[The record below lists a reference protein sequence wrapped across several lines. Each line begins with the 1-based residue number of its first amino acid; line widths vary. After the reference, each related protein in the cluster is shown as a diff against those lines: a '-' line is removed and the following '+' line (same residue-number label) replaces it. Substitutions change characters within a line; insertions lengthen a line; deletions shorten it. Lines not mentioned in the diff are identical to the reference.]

1 MKIIVRYLLRNKKR
15 TSKTILCIAFSV
27 MLMFSLMQMGD
38 VLLKEF
44 HDLALNG
51 LHRDVSITR
60 ITLPE
65 IEKIHKIADRQAAA
79 QMYTIWVGDVDL
91 EQKAKAGRILG
102 LEGDLEYFKDCE
114 MIAGRKPEETGE
126 IIISQSLME
135 SQPDYY
141 KPGNRVELTICD
153 EKNRNHR
160 EAFTVSGVFS
170 NIKDEG
176 DMIFTSLLTAGQ
188 LRKQWGLSEIS
199 DSNAAAVTIH
209 KEEYESDKIADFL
222 YEIREALYPEE
233 SEVSCQEESEE
244 KTYFF
249 KNRVLFNEQKSALYE
264 EEGTFTSVSQTL
276 KLLTVIIA
284 AGMMIYIYG
293 VFHINVFQ
301 KIRYLG
307 IMRCLGGDKKTLA
320 GNIFGESMLISHAGI
335 LLGIL
340 GGNVLNRFV
349 ADKVLNAL
357 MKVDYPV
364 QLRQMWFTYAEVYLA
379 ALLPILMA
387 TLKVWLGAAK
397 ISPVQAMNFEENSK
411 LRKPSHES
419 KQRKQKNIVRY
430 LAGRNIWRNRSQS
443 FTVIAVI
450 SVTLTL
456 LLIIANTFC
465 AVDFTPQKGRQDF
478 CRYELIFDYGT
489 EAYFRDQDVGKFKEL
504 DGVEEVY
511 SQFIA
516 REIKIQ
522 TERDSLLVVYSD
534 SLWKKFLEYNPEL
547 KNLDYENK
555 PVSVAYSS
563 DEFDLEPSVTL
574 AQVNHEEKIQMP
586 VTQKCVGKQSLLG
599 ELTENDDTIK
609 FILNEKMAEK
619 MGIGTGQYSS
629 MSLET
634 NSRFDNARFEEFVK
648 ENLENALIVPLNA
661 ESSDEKQLLAII
673 FLAAYICIAFFVF
686 VFSMIENM
694 VEFNMINRRSE
705 YGIMRALGMN
715 RRLYEKLICLE
726 SISLGFYAVVIAL
739 ILSLL
744 LNCYFTTQIFQN
756 VVISVPAY
764 IVSVVMLMLLIVGK
778 SYMTVHKNMNTSIVA
793 MIQNKE

>member
-1 MKIIVRYLLRNKKR
+1 MKIIIRYLLRNKKR

-60 ITLPE
+60 ITLSE
-65 IEKIHKIADRQAAA
+65 MEKIQKIADKQAAA

-114 MIAGRKPEETGE
+114 MIDGRKPEETGE
-126 IIISQSLME
+126 IILSQSLME
-135 SQPDYY
+135 SKPDYY
-141 KPGNRVELTICD
+141 KPGNRVELSISD
-153 EKNRNHR
+153 EKNGNHK
-160 EAFTVSGVFS
+160 ETFTVCGVFS

-176 DMIFTSLLTAGQ
+176 DMIFTSVVTADQ
-188 LRKQWGLSEIS
+188 LRKQWGLSEAS

-209 KEEYESDKIADFL
+209 KEEYKADKAADFL
-222 YEIREALYPEE
+222 YEIREVLYP
-233 SEVSCQEESEE
+233 EESEE

-249 KNRVLFNEQKSALYE
+249 KDRVLWNEQKSALYE

-357 MKVDYPV
+357 MKVDYSV
-364 QLRQMWFTYAEVYLA
+364 QLRQMWITYAEVYLA

-387 TLKVWLGAAK
+387 TLKVWLGAVK

-411 LRKPSHES
+411 IRKPSHER
-419 KQRKQKNIVRY
+419 KQTKQKNILRY

-450 SVTLTL
+450 GVTLTL
-456 LLIIANTFC
+456 LLIIANTFSV
-465 AVDFTPQKGRQDF
+465 VDFTPQKGRQDF

-489 EAYFRDQDVGKFKEL
+489 EDYFRDQDVEKFKEL

-534 SLWKKFLEYNPEL
+534 SLWEKLLEYNPEL

-563 DEFDLEPSVTL
+563 DEFDLAPSVTL
-574 AQVNHEEKIQMP
+574 GGAGQEEKRQMP
-586 VTQKCVGKQSLLG
+586 VSQKCVGTQSLLG

-609 FILNEKMAEK
+609 LILNEKMAEE

-634 NSRFDNARFEEFVK
+634 NSRFDNAHFEEFVK
-648 ENLENALIVPLNA
+648 ENLKNASIVPLNE
-661 ESSDEKQLLAII
+661 ESSDENQLLAII
-673 FLAAYICIAFFVF
+673 FLASYICIAFFVF
-686 VFSMIENM
+686 VFSMIESM

-726 SISLGFYAVVIAL
+726 SIRLGFYAVVIAV
-739 ILSLL
+739 IVSLFA
-744 LNCYFTTQIFQN
+744 NYYFTSQIFQQAEFS
-756 VVISVPAY
+756 IPAY
-764 IVSVVMLMLLIVGK
+764 IVTVVMLMLLILGK
-778 SYMTVHKNMNTSIVA
+778 SYRTVHKNMNTSIVA
-793 MIQNKE
+793 MIQNRE

>member
-1 MKIIVRYLLRNKKR
+1 MKIIIRYLLRNKKR

-60 ITLPE
+60 ITLSE
-65 IEKIHKIADRQAAA
+65 MEKIQKIADKQTAA

-91 EQKAKAGRILG
+91 EQRAKAGRILG

-114 MIAGRKPEETGE
+114 MIDGRKPKETGE
-126 IIISQSLME
+126 IILSQSLME

-141 KPGNRVELTICD
+141 KPGNRVELSISD
-153 EKNRNHR
+153 EKNRNHK
-160 EAFTVSGVFS
+160 EAFTVCGVFS

-176 DMIFTSLLTAGQ
+176 DMIFTSVVTADQ
-188 LRKQWGLSEIS
+188 LRKQWGLSEVS
-199 DSNAAAVTIH
+199 DSNAAAVTMH
-209 KEEYESDKIADFL
+209 KEEYKADKAADFL
-222 YEIREALYPEE
+222 YEIREVLYP
-233 SEVSCQEESEE
+233 EESEE

-249 KNRVLFNEQKSALYE
+249 KDRVLWNEQKSALYE
-264 EEGTFTSVSQTL
+264 EEGTFKSVSQTL

-357 MKVDYPV
+357 MKVDYSV
-364 QLRQMWFTYAEVYLA
+364 QLRQMWITYAEVYLV

-387 TLKVWLGAAK
+387 TLKVWLGVIK

-411 LRKPSHES
+411 IRKLSHDR
-419 KQRKQKNIVRY
+419 KQKKQKNIVGY

-443 FTVIAVI
+443 ITVIAVI
-450 SVTLTL
+450 GVTLTL
-456 LLIIANTFC
+456 LLIIANTFSV
-465 AVDFTPQKGRQDF
+465 VDFTPQKGRQDF
-478 CRYELIFDYGT
+478 CRYEIIFDYGT
-489 EAYFRDQDVGKFKEL
+489 EDYFRDQDVENFKEL

-516 REIKIQ
+516 REVKLQ
-522 TERDSLLVVYSD
+522 SERDSLLVVYSD
-534 SLWKKFLEYNPEL
+534 SLWKKLLEYNPEL

-563 DEFDLEPSVTL
+563 DEFDLAPSVTL
-574 AQVNHEEKIQMP
+574 GGAGQEEKRQIP
-586 VTQKCVGKQSLLG
+586 VTQKCVGTQSLLG

-609 FILNEKMAEK
+609 FILNEKMAEE

-634 NSRFDNARFEEFVK
+634 NSGFDNAYFEEFVK
-648 ENLENALIVPLNA
+648 ENLKNASIVPLNE
-661 ESSDEKQLLAII
+661 ESSDENQLLAII
-673 FLAAYICIAFFVF
+673 FLASYICIAFFVF
-686 VFSMIENM
+686 VFSMIESM

-726 SISLGFYAVVIAL
+726 SIRLGVYAVVIAV
-739 ILSLL
+739 IVSLFA
-744 LNCYFTTQIFQN
+744 NYYFTSQIFQQAEFS
-756 VVISVPAY
+756 IPAY
-764 IVSVVMLMLLIVGK
+764 IVTVVMLMLLILGK
-778 SYMTVHKNMNTSIVA
+778 SYRTVHKNMNTSIVA
-793 MIQNKE
+793 MIQNRE

>member
-1 MKIIVRYLLRNKKR
+1 MKIIIRYLLRNKKR

-60 ITLPE
+60 ITLSE
-65 IEKIHKIADRQAAA
+65 MEKIQKIADKQAAA

-114 MIAGRKPEETGE
+114 MIDGRKPEETGE
-126 IIISQSLME
+126 IILSQSLME
-135 SQPDYY
+135 SKPDYY
-141 KPGNRVELTICD
+141 KPGNRVELSISD
-153 EKNRNHR
+153 EKNGNHK
-160 EAFTVSGVFS
+160 ETFTVCGVFS

-176 DMIFTSLLTAGQ
+176 DMIFTSVVTADQ
-188 LRKQWGLSEIS
+188 LRKQWGLSEAS

-209 KEEYESDKIADFL
+209 KEEYKADKAADFL
-222 YEIREALYPEE
+222 YEIREVLYP
-233 SEVSCQEESEE
+233 EESEE

-249 KNRVLFNEQKSALYE
+249 KERVLWNEQKSALYE

-357 MKVDYPV
+357 MKVDYSV
-364 QLRQMWFTYAEVYLA
+364 KLRQMWITYAEVYLV

-387 TLKVWLGAAK
+387 TLKVWLGVIK

-411 LRKPSHES
+411 IRKPSHDR
-419 KQRKQKNIVRY
+419 KQKKQKNIVGY

-443 FTVIAVI
+443 ITVIAVI
-450 SVTLTL
+450 GVTLTL
-456 LLIIANTFC
+456 LLIIANTFSV
-465 AVDFTPQKGRQDF
+465 VDFTPQKGRQDF

-489 EAYFRDQDVGKFKEL
+489 EDYFRDQDVEKFKEL

-516 REIKIQ
+516 REIKIK

-534 SLWKKFLEYNPEL
+534 SLWEKLLEYNPEL

-563 DEFDLEPSVTL
+563 DEFDLAPSVTL
-574 AQVNHEEKIQMP
+574 RGAGQEEKRQMP
-586 VTQKCVGKQSLLG
+586 VSQKCVGTQSLLG

-609 FILNEKMAEK
+609 LILNEKMAEE

-634 NSRFDNARFEEFVK
+634 NSRFDNAHFEEFVK
-648 ENLENALIVPLNA
+648 ENLKNASIVPLNE
-661 ESSDEKQLLAII
+661 ESSDENQLLAII
-673 FLAAYICIAFFVF
+673 FLASYICIAFFVF
-686 VFSMIENM
+686 VFSMIESM

-726 SISLGFYAVVIAL
+726 SIRLGFYAVVIAV
-739 ILSLL
+739 IVSLFA
-744 LNCYFTTQIFQN
+744 NYYFTSQIFQQAEFS
-756 VVISVPAY
+756 IPAY
-764 IVSVVMLMLLIVGK
+764 IVTVVMLMSLILGK
-778 SYMTVHKNMNTSIVA
+778 SYRTVHKNMNTSIVA
-793 MIQNKE
+793 MIQNRE

>member
-1 MKIIVRYLLRNKKR
+1 MKIIIRYLLRNKKR
-15 TSKTILCIAFSV
+15 ISKTILCIAFSV

-38 VLLKEF
+38 VLVKEF

-51 LHRDVSITR
+51 LHRDISITR
-60 ITLPE
+60 ITLSE
-65 IEKIHKIADRQAAA
+65 MEKIQKIAEKQTAA

-91 EQKAKAGRILG
+91 EQRAKAGRILG

-126 IIISQSLME
+126 IIVSQSLME

-141 KPGNRVELTICD
+141 KQGNRVELSISD
-153 EKNRNHR
+153 EKNRNHK
-160 EAFTVSGVFS
+160 EAFTVCGVFS

-176 DMIFTSLLTAGQ
+176 DMIFTSVLTADQ
-188 LRKQWGLSEIS
+188 LRKQWGLSEAS
-199 DSNAAAVTIH
+199 DSNAVAVTIH
-209 KEEYESDKIADFL
+209 KEEYKADKIADFL
-222 YEIREALYPEE
+222 YEIREVLYP
-233 SEVSCQEESEE
+233 EESEE

-249 KNRVLFNEQKSALYE
+249 RDRVLWNEQKSALYE

-307 IMRCLGGDKKTLA
+307 IMRCLGGDQKTLA

-335 LLGIL
+335 LFGIL

-357 MKVDYPV
+357 MKVDYSV
-364 QLRQMWFTYAEVYLA
+364 QLRQMWGTYAEVYLV

-387 TLKVWLGAAK
+387 TLKVWLGVIR

-411 LRKPSHES
+411 IRKPSHER
-419 KQRKQKNIVRY
+419 KQTKQKNIVGY

-456 LLIIANTFC
+456 LLIIANTFSV
-465 AVDFTPQKGRQDF
+465 VDFTPQKGRRDF
-478 CRYELIFDYGT
+478 CRYELMFDYGT
-489 EAYFRDQDVGKFKEL
+489 EDYFCDQDVEKFREL

-511 SQFIA
+511 LQFIA
-516 REIKIQ
+516 REVKLQ
-522 TERDSLLVVYSD
+522 SERDSLLVVYSEA
-534 SLWKKFLEYNPEL
+534 LWEKLLEYNPEL
-547 KNLDYENK
+547 KSLDYENK

-563 DEFDLEPSVTL
+563 TEFDLAPSVTL
-574 AQVNHEEKIQMP
+574 EGVNQEEKIQMP
-586 VTQKCVGKQSLLG
+586 VTQTCVGTQSLLG

-609 FILNEKMAEK
+609 LILNEKMAEK
-619 MGIGTGQYSS
+619 TGIGTGQYSS

-634 NSRFDNARFEEFVK
+634 NSRFDNAHFEEFVK
-648 ENLENALIVPLNA
+648 ENLKNALIVPLNE
-661 ESSDEKQLLAII
+661 ESSDENQLLAII
-673 FLAAYICIAFFVF
+673 FLASYICIAFFVF
-686 VFSMIENM
+686 VFSMIESM

-705 YGIMRALGMN
+705 YGVMRALGMN
-715 RRLYEKLICLE
+715 RRLYKKLICLE
-726 SISLGFYAVVIAL
+726 SIRLGFYAVIIAVIV
-739 ILSLL
+739 SLFA
-744 LNCYFTTQIFQN
+744 NYYFTSQIFQQAEFS
-756 VVISVPAY
+756 IPAY
-764 IVSVVMLMLLIVGK
+764 IVTVVMLMLLILGK
-778 SYMTVHKNMNTSIVA
+778 SYRAVHKNMSTSIVA
-793 MIQNKE
+793 MIQNRE

>member
-1 MKIIVRYLLRNKKR
+1 MKIIIRYLLRNKKR
-15 TSKTILCIAFSV
+15 ISKTILCIAFSV

-38 VLLKEF
+38 VLVKEF

-51 LHRDVSITR
+51 LHRDISITR
-60 ITLPE
+60 ITLSE
-65 IEKIHKIADRQAAA
+65 MEKIQKIAEKQTAA

-91 EQKAKAGRILG
+91 EQRAKAGRILG

-126 IIISQSLME
+126 IIVSQSLME

-141 KPGNRVELTICD
+141 KQGNRVELSISD
-153 EKNRNHR
+153 EKNRNHK
-160 EAFTVSGVFS
+160 EAFTVCGVFS

-176 DMIFTSLLTAGQ
+176 DMIFTSVLTADQ
-188 LRKQWGLSEIS
+188 LRKQWGLSEAS
-199 DSNAAAVTIH
+199 DSNAVAVTIH
-209 KEEYESDKIADFL
+209 KEEYKADKIADFL
-222 YEIREALYPEE
+222 YEIREVLYP
-233 SEVSCQEESEE
+233 EESEE

-249 KNRVLFNEQKSALYE
+249 RDRVLWNEQKSALYE

-307 IMRCLGGDKKTLA
+307 IMRCLGGDQKTLA

-335 LLGIL
+335 LFGIL

-357 MKVDYPV
+357 MKVDYSV
-364 QLRQMWFTYAEVYLA
+364 QLRQMWGTYAEVYLV

-387 TLKVWLGAAK
+387 TLKVWLGVIR

-411 LRKPSHES
+411 IRKPSHER
-419 KQRKQKNIVRY
+419 KQTKQKNIVGY

-456 LLIIANTFC
+456 LLIIANTFSV
-465 AVDFTPQKGRQDF
+465 VDFTPQKGRRDF
-478 CRYELIFDYGT
+478 CRYELMFDYGT
-489 EAYFRDQDVGKFKEL
+489 EDYFCDQDVEKFREL

-511 SQFIA
+511 LQFIA
-516 REIKIQ
+516 REVKLQ
-522 TERDSLLVVYSD
+522 SERDSLLVVYSEA
-534 SLWKKFLEYNPEL
+534 LWEKLLEYNPEL
-547 KNLDYENK
+547 KSLDYENK

-563 DEFDLEPSVTL
+563 TEFDLAPSVTL
-574 AQVNHEEKIQMP
+574 EGVNQEEKIQMP
-586 VTQKCVGKQSLLG
+586 VTQMCVGTQSLLG

-609 FILNEKMAEK
+609 FILNEKMAERI
-619 MGIGTGQYSS
+619 GIVTGQYSS

-634 NSRFDNARFEEFVK
+634 NSRFDNAHFEEFVK
-648 ENLENALIVPLNA
+648 ENLKNALIVPLNE
-661 ESSDEKQLLAII
+661 ESSDENQLLAII
-673 FLAAYICIAFFVF
+673 FLASYICIAFFVF
-686 VFSMIENM
+686 VFSMIESM

-705 YGIMRALGMN
+705 YGVMRALGMN
-715 RRLYEKLICLE
+715 RRLYKKLICLE
-726 SISLGFYAVVIAL
+726 SIRLGFYAVIIAVIV
-739 ILSLL
+739 SLFA
-744 LNCYFTTQIFQN
+744 NYYFTSQIFQQAEFS
-756 VVISVPAY
+756 IPAY
-764 IVSVVMLMLLIVGK
+764 IVTVVMLMLLILGK
-778 SYMTVHKNMNTSIVA
+778 SYRAVHKNMSTSIVA
-793 MIQNKE
+793 MIQNRE

>member
-1 MKIIVRYLLRNKKR
+1 
-15 TSKTILCIAFSV
+15 

-38 VLLKEF
+38 VLVKEF

-60 ITLPE
+60 ITLSE
-65 IEKIHKIADRQAAA
+65 MEKIQKIADKQTAA

-91 EQKAKAGRILG
+91 EQRAKAGRILG

-114 MIAGRKPEETGE
+114 MIAGRKPKETGE
-126 IIISQSLME
+126 IILSQSLME

-141 KPGNRVELTICD
+141 KPGNRVELSISD
-153 EKNRNHR
+153 EKNRNHK
-160 EAFTVSGVFS
+160 EAFTVCGVFS

-176 DMIFTSLLTAGQ
+176 DMIFTSVVTADQ
-188 LRKQWGLSEIS
+188 LRKQWGLSETL
-199 DSNAAAVTIH
+199 DSNAAAVTMH
-209 KEEYESDKIADFL
+209 KEEYKADKAADFL
-222 YEIREALYPEE
+222 YEIREVLYP
-233 SEVSCQEESEE
+233 EESEE

-249 KNRVLFNEQKSALYE
+249 KDRVLWNEQKSALYE

-357 MKVDYPV
+357 MKVDYSV
-364 QLRQMWFTYAEVYLA
+364 QLRQMWITYAEVYLV

-387 TLKVWLGAAK
+387 TLKVWLGVIK

-411 LRKPSHES
+411 IRKPSHER
-419 KQRKQKNIVRY
+419 KQTKQKNILRY

-443 FTVIAVI
+443 ITVIAVI
-450 SVTLTL
+450 GVTLTL
-456 LLIIANTFC
+456 LLIIANTFSV
-465 AVDFTPQKGRQDF
+465 VDFTPQKGRQDF
-478 CRYELIFDYGT
+478 CRYEIIFDYGT
-489 EAYFRDQDVGKFKEL
+489 EDYFRDQDVENFKEL

-511 SQFIA
+511 SQSIA
-516 REIKIQ
+516 REIKIK

-534 SLWKKFLEYNPEL
+534 SLWEKLLEYNPEL

-563 DEFDLEPSVTL
+563 DEFDLAPPVTL
-574 AQVNHEEKIQMP
+574 GGAGQEEKRQMP
-586 VTQKCVGKQSLLG
+586 VTQKCVGTQSLLG

-609 FILNEKMAEK
+609 FILNEKMAEE

-634 NSRFDNARFEEFVK
+634 NSGFDNAYFEEFVK
-648 ENLENALIVPLNA
+648 ENLKNASIVPLNE
-661 ESSDEKQLLAII
+661 ESSDENQLLAII
-673 FLAAYICIAFFVF
+673 FLASYICIAFFVF
-686 VFSMIENM
+686 VFSMIESM

-705 YGIMRALGMN
+705 YGVMRALGMN
-715 RRLYEKLICLE
+715 RRLYKKLICLE
-726 SISLGFYAVVIAL
+726 SIRLGFYAVIIAVIV
-739 ILSLL
+739 SLFA
-744 LNCYFTTQIFQN
+744 NYYFTSQIFQQAEFS
-756 VVISVPAY
+756 IPAY
-764 IVSVVMLMLLIVGK
+764 IVTVVMLMLLILGK
-778 SYMTVHKNMNTSIVA
+778 SYRTVHKNMSTSIVI
-793 MIQNKE
+793 MIQNRE

>member
-1 MKIIVRYLLRNKKR
+1 MRNKKR

-51 LHRDVSITR
+51 LHRDISITR
-60 ITLPE
+60 ITLSE
-65 IEKIHKIADRQAAA
+65 IEKIQKIADKQAVA

-114 MIAGRKPEETGE
+114 MIDGRKPEEAGE
-126 IIISQSLME
+126 IIVSQSLME

-141 KPGNRVELTICD
+141 KPGNRVELSICD
-153 EKNRNHR
+153 EKNGNHK
-160 EAFTVSGVFS
+160 ETFTVCGVFS

-176 DMIFTSLLTAGQ
+176 DMIFTSVVTADQ
-188 LRKQWGLSEIS
+188 LRKQWGLSEVS
-199 DSNAAAVTIH
+199 DSNAAAVTMH
-209 KEEYESDKIADFL
+209 KEEYKADKAADFL
-222 YEIREALYPEE
+222 YEIREVLYP
-233 SEVSCQEESEE
+233 EESEE

-249 KNRVLFNEQKSALYE
+249 KDRVLWNEQKSALYE
-264 EEGTFTSVSQTL
+264 EEGTFTSVSRTL

-307 IMRCLGGDKKTLA
+307 IMRCLGGDKKALA

-340 GGNVLNRFV
+340 GGNVLNQFV

-357 MKVDYPV
+357 MKVDYSV
-364 QLRQMWFTYAEVYLA
+364 QLRQMWITYAEVYLV

-387 TLKVWLGAAK
+387 TLKVWLGVIK

-411 LRKPSHES
+411 IRKPSHEK
-419 KQRKQKNIVRY
+419 KQTKQKNIVGY

-443 FTVIAVI
+443 VTVIAVV

-456 LLIIANTFC
+456 LLIIANTFSV
-465 AVDFTPQKGRQDF
+465 VDFTPQKGRRDF

-489 EAYFRDQDVGKFKEL
+489 EDYFRDQDVAGLKEL

-516 REIKIQ
+516 REVKLQ
-522 TERDSLLVVYSD
+522 SERDSLLVVYSD
-534 SLWKKFLEYNPEL
+534 ALWEKLLEYNPEL

-563 DEFDLEPSVTL
+563 DEFDLASSVTL
-574 AQVNHEEKIQMP
+574 EGSGQEEKIQMP
-586 VTQKCVGKQSLLG
+586 VTQKCVGTQSLLG

-609 FILNEKMAEK
+609 VILNEKMAEE

-634 NSRFDNARFEEFVK
+634 NSQFDNEHFEEFIK
-648 ENLENALIVPLNA
+648 ENLKNALIVPLNE
-661 ESSDEKQLLAII
+661 ESSDENQLLAII
-673 FLAAYICIAFFVF
+673 FLASYICIAFFVF
-686 VFSMIENM
+686 VFSMIESM

-726 SISLGFYAVVIAL
+726 SISLGFYAVVIAV
-739 ILSLL
+739 IVSLFA
-744 LNCYFTTQIFQN
+744 NYYFTSQIFQQAEFS
-756 VVISVPAY
+756 IPAY
-764 IVSVVMLMLLIVGK
+764 IVTVVMLMLLILGK
-778 SYMTVHKNMNTSIVA
+778 SYRTVHKNMNTSIVA
-793 MIQNKE
+793 MIQNRE

>member
-1 MKIIVRYLLRNKKR
+1 
-15 TSKTILCIAFSV
+15 

-51 LHRDVSITR
+51 LHRDISITR
-60 ITLPE
+60 ITLSE
-65 IEKIHKIADRQAAA
+65 IEKIQKIADKQAVA

-91 EQKAKAGRILG
+91 EQRAKAGRILG

-114 MIAGRKPEETGE
+114 MIDGRKPEEAGE
-126 IIISQSLME
+126 IIVSQSLME

-141 KPGNRVELTICD
+141 KPGNRVELSICD
-153 EKNRNHR
+153 EKNGNHK
-160 EAFTVSGVFS
+160 EAFTVCGVFS

-176 DMIFTSLLTAGQ
+176 DMIFTSVVTAEQ

-199 DSNAAAVTIH
+199 DSNAVAVTMH
-209 KEEYESDKIADFL
+209 KEEYKADKAADFL
-222 YEIREALYPEE
+222 YEIREVLYPEE
-233 SEVSCQEESEE
+233 SEE
-244 KTYFF
+244 KNYFF
-249 KNRVLFNEQKSALYE
+249 KDRVLWNEQKSALYE
-264 EEGTFTSVSQTL
+264 EEGTFTSVSRTL

-293 VFHINVFQ
+293 VIHINVFQ

-307 IMRCLGGDKKTLA
+307 IMRCLGGDKRTLS

-340 GGNVLNRFV
+340 GGNVLNQFV

-357 MKVDYPV
+357 MKVDYSV
-364 QLRQMWFTYAEVYLA
+364 QLRQMWITYAEVYLV

-387 TLKVWLGAAK
+387 TLKVWLGVIK

-411 LRKPSHES
+411 IRKPSHEK
-419 KQRKQKNIVRY
+419 KQTKQKNIVGY

-443 FTVIAVI
+443 VTVIAVV

-456 LLIIANTFC
+456 LLIIANTFSV
-465 AVDFTPQKGRQDF
+465 VDFTPQKGRRDF

-489 EAYFRDQDVGKFKEL
+489 EDYFRDQDVAGLKEL

-516 REIKIQ
+516 REVKLQ
-522 TERDSLLVVYSD
+522 SERDSLLVVYSD
-534 SLWKKFLEYNPEL
+534 ALWEKLLKYNPEL

-563 DEFDLEPSVTL
+563 DEFDLAPSVTL
-574 AQVNHEEKIQMP
+574 EGSGQEEKIQMP
-586 VTQKCVGKQSLLG
+586 VTQKCVGTQSLLG

-609 FILNEKMAEK
+609 VILNEKMAEE

-634 NSRFDNARFEEFVK
+634 NSQFDNEHFEEFIK
-648 ENLENALIVPLNA
+648 ENLKNALIVPLNE
-661 ESSDEKQLLAII
+661 ESSDENQLLAII
-673 FLAAYICIAFFVF
+673 FLASYICIAFFVF
-686 VFSMIENM
+686 VFSMIESM
-694 VEFNMINRRSE
+694 IEFNMINRRNE

-715 RRLYEKLICLE
+715 RRIYEKLICLE
-726 SISLGFYAVVIAL
+726 SISLGFYAVVIAV
-739 ILSLL
+739 IVSLFA
-744 LNCYFTTQIFQN
+744 NYYFTSQIFQQAEFS
-756 VVISVPAY
+756 IPAY
-764 IVSVVMLMLLIVGK
+764 IVTVVMLMLLILGK
-778 SYMTVHKNMNTSIVA
+778 SYRTVHKNMNTSIVA
-793 MIQNKE
+793 MIQNRE

>member
-1 MKIIVRYLLRNKKR
+1 MKIIIRYLLRNKKR

-38 VLLKEF
+38 VLVKEF

-60 ITLPE
+60 ITLSE
-65 IEKIHKIADRQAAA
+65 MEKIQKIADKQTAA

-91 EQKAKAGRILG
+91 EQRAKAGRILG

-126 IIISQSLME
+126 IILSQSLME

-141 KPGNRVELTICD
+141 KPGNRVELSISD
-153 EKNRNHR
+153 EKNRNHK
-160 EAFTVSGVFS
+160 EAFTVCGVFS

-176 DMIFTSLLTAGQ
+176 DMIFTSVVT
-188 LRKQWGLSEIS
+188 
-199 DSNAAAVTIH
+199 AVTML
-209 KEEYESDKIADFL
+209 KEEYKADKAADFL
-222 YEIREALYPEE
+222 YEIREVLYP
-233 SEVSCQEESEE
+233 EESEE

-249 KNRVLFNEQKSALYE
+249 KDRVLWNEQKSALYE

-357 MKVDYPV
+357 MKVDYSV
-364 QLRQMWFTYAEVYLA
+364 QLRLMWITYAEVYLV

-387 TLKVWLGAAK
+387 TLKVWLGVIK
-397 ISPVQAMNFEENSK
+397 ISPVQAMNSEENSK
-411 LRKPSHES
+411 IRKPSHER
-419 KQRKQKNIVRY
+419 KQTKQKNILRY

-443 FTVIAVI
+443 ITVIAVI
-450 SVTLTL
+450 GVTLTL
-456 LLIIANTFC
+456 LLIIANTFSV
-465 AVDFTPQKGRQDF
+465 VDFTPQKGRQDF
-478 CRYELIFDYGT
+478 CRYEIIFDYGT
-489 EAYFRDQDVGKFKEL
+489 EDYFRDQDVEKFKEL

-511 SQFIA
+511 SQSIA
-516 REIKIQ
+516 REIKIK

-534 SLWKKFLEYNPEL
+534 SLWEKLLEYNPEL

-563 DEFDLEPSVTL
+563 DEFDLAPSVTL
-574 AQVNHEEKIQMP
+574 GGAGQEEKRQMP
-586 VTQKCVGKQSLLG
+586 VTQKCVGTQSLLG

-609 FILNEKMAEK
+609 FILNEKMAEE

-634 NSRFDNARFEEFVK
+634 NSGFDNAYFEEFVK
-648 ENLENALIVPLNA
+648 ENLKNASIVPLNE
-661 ESSDEKQLLAII
+661 ESSDENQLLAII
-673 FLAAYICIAFFVF
+673 FLASYICIAFFVF
-686 VFSMIENM
+686 VFSMIESM

-715 RRLYEKLICLE
+715 RRLYKKLICLE
-726 SISLGFYAVVIAL
+726 SIRLGVYAVVIAV
-739 ILSLL
+739 IVSLFA
-744 LNCYFTTQIFQN
+744 NYYFTSQIFQQAEFS
-756 VVISVPAY
+756 IPAY
-764 IVSVVMLMLLIVGK
+764 IVTVVMLMLLILGK
-778 SYMTVHKNMNTSIVA
+778 SYRTVHKNMNTSIVA
-793 MIQNKE
+793 MIQNRE

>member
-1 MKIIVRYLLRNKKR
+1 MKIIIRYLLRNKKR

-60 ITLPE
+60 ITLSE
-65 IEKIHKIADRQAAA
+65 MEKIQKIADKQAAA

-114 MIAGRKPEETGE
+114 MIDGRKPEETGE
-126 IIISQSLME
+126 IILSQSLME
-135 SQPDYY
+135 SKPDYY
-141 KPGNRVELTICD
+141 KPGNRVELSISD
-153 EKNRNHR
+153 EKNGNHK
-160 EAFTVSGVFS
+160 ETFTVCGVFS

-176 DMIFTSLLTAGQ
+176 DMIFTSVVTADQ
-188 LRKQWGLSEIS
+188 LRKQWGLSEAS
-199 DSNAAAVTIH
+199 DSNAAAVTMH
-209 KEEYESDKIADFL
+209 KEEYKADKAADFL
-222 YEIREALYPEE
+222 YEIREVLYP
-233 SEVSCQEESEE
+233 EESEE

-249 KNRVLFNEQKSALYE
+249 KDRVLWNEQKSALYE

-357 MKVDYPV
+357 MKVDYSV
-364 QLRQMWFTYAEVYLA
+364 KLRQMWITYAEVYLA

-387 TLKVWLGAAK
+387 TLKVWLGVIK

-411 LRKPSHES
+411 IRKPSHDR
-419 KQRKQKNIVRY
+419 KQKKQKNIVGY

-443 FTVIAVI
+443 ITVIAVI
-450 SVTLTL
+450 GVTLTL
-456 LLIIANTFC
+456 LLIIANTFSV
-465 AVDFTPQKGRQDF
+465 VDFTPQKGRQDF

-489 EAYFRDQDVGKFKEL
+489 EDYFRDQDVENFKEL

-516 REIKIQ
+516 REIKIK

-534 SLWKKFLEYNPEL
+534 SLWEKLLEYNPEL

-563 DEFDLEPSVTL
+563 DEFDLAPSVTL
-574 AQVNHEEKIQMP
+574 RGAGQEEKRQMP
-586 VTQKCVGKQSLLG
+586 VSQKCVGTQSLLG

-609 FILNEKMAEK
+609 LILNEKMAEK
-619 MGIGTGQYSS
+619 TGIGTGQYSS

-634 NSRFDNARFEEFVK
+634 NSRFDNAHFEEFVK
-648 ENLENALIVPLNA
+648 ENLKNASIVPLNE
-661 ESSDEKQLLAII
+661 ESSDENQLLAII
-673 FLAAYICIAFFVF
+673 FLASYICIAFFVF
-686 VFSMIENM
+686 VFSMIESM

-726 SISLGFYAVVIAL
+726 SIRLGFYAVVIAV
-739 ILSLL
+739 IVSLFA
-744 LNCYFTTQIFQN
+744 NYYFTSQIFQQAEFS
-756 VVISVPAY
+756 IPAY
-764 IVSVVMLMLLIVGK
+764 IVTVVMLMSLILGK
-778 SYMTVHKNMNTSIVA
+778 SYRTVHKNMNTSIVA
-793 MIQNKE
+793 MIQNRE

>member
-1 MKIIVRYLLRNKKR
+1 MRNKKR

-51 LHRDVSITR
+51 LHRDISITR

-65 IEKIHKIADRQAAA
+65 IEKIQKIADKQAVA

-114 MIAGRKPEETGE
+114 MIDGRKPEEAGE
-126 IIISQSLME
+126 IIVSQSLME

-141 KPGNRVELTICD
+141 KPGNRVELSICD
-153 EKNRNHR
+153 EKNGNHK
-160 EAFTVSGVFS
+160 ETFTVCGVFS

-176 DMIFTSLLTAGQ
+176 DMIFTSVVTADQ
-188 LRKQWGLSEIS
+188 LRKQWGLSEVS
-199 DSNAAAVTIH
+199 DSNAAAVTMH
-209 KEEYESDKIADFL
+209 KEEYKADKAADFL
-222 YEIREALYPEE
+222 YEIREVLYP
-233 SEVSCQEESEE
+233 EESEE

-249 KNRVLFNEQKSALYE
+249 KDRVLWNEQKSALYE
-264 EEGTFTSVSQTL
+264 EEGTFTSVSRTL

-307 IMRCLGGDKKTLA
+307 IMRCLGGDKKALA

-340 GGNVLNRFV
+340 GGNVLNQFV

-357 MKVDYPV
+357 MKVDYSV
-364 QLRQMWFTYAEVYLA
+364 QLRQIWITYAEVYLV

-387 TLKVWLGAAK
+387 TLKVWLGVIK

-411 LRKPSHES
+411 IRKPSHEK
-419 KQRKQKNIVRY
+419 KQTKQKNIVGY

-443 FTVIAVI
+443 VTVIAVV

-456 LLIIANTFC
+456 LLIIANTFSV
-465 AVDFTPQKGRQDF
+465 VDFTPQKGRRDF

-489 EAYFRDQDVGKFKEL
+489 EDYFRDQDVAGLKEL

-516 REIKIQ
+516 REVKLQ
-522 TERDSLLVVYSD
+522 SERDSLLVVYSD
-534 SLWKKFLEYNPEL
+534 ALWEKLLEYNPEL

-563 DEFDLEPSVTL
+563 DEFDLASSVTL
-574 AQVNHEEKIQMP
+574 EGSGQEEKIQMP
-586 VTQKCVGKQSLLG
+586 VTQKCVGTQSLLG

-609 FILNEKMAEK
+609 VILNEKMAEE

-634 NSRFDNARFEEFVK
+634 NSQFDNEHFEEFIK
-648 ENLENALIVPLNA
+648 ENLKNALIVPLNE
-661 ESSDEKQLLAII
+661 ESSDENQLLAII
-673 FLAAYICIAFFVF
+673 FLASYICIAFFVF
-686 VFSMIENM
+686 VFSMIESM

-726 SISLGFYAVVIAL
+726 SISLGFYAVVIAV
-739 ILSLL
+739 IVSLFA
-744 LNCYFTTQIFQN
+744 NYYFTSQIFQQAEFS
-756 VVISVPAY
+756 IPAY
-764 IVSVVMLMLLIVGK
+764 IVTVVMLMLLILGK
-778 SYMTVHKNMNTSIVA
+778 SYRTVHKNMNTSIVA
-793 MIQNKE
+793 MIQNRE

>member
-1 MKIIVRYLLRNKKR
+1 MKIIIRYLLRNKKR

-38 VLLKEF
+38 VLVKEF

-60 ITLPE
+60 ITLSE
-65 IEKIHKIADRQAAA
+65 MEKIQKIAKKQTAA

-91 EQKAKAGRILG
+91 EQRAKAGRILG

-126 IIISQSLME
+126 IIVSQSLME

-141 KPGNRVELTICD
+141 KLGNRVELSISD
-153 EKNRNHR
+153 EKNRNHK
-160 EAFTVSGVFS
+160 EAFTVCGVFS

-176 DMIFTSLLTAGQ
+176 DMIFTSVLTADP
-188 LRKQWGLSEIS
+188 LRKQWGLSEAS
-199 DSNAAAVTIH
+199 DSNAVAVTIH
-209 KEEYESDKIADFL
+209 KEEYKADKIADFL
-222 YEIREALYPEE
+222 YEIREGLYPEE
-233 SEVSCQEESEE
+233 AEE

-249 KNRVLFNEQKSALYE
+249 RDRVLWNEQKSALYE

-307 IMRCLGGDKKTLA
+307 IMRCLGGDQKTLA

-335 LLGIL
+335 LFGIL

-357 MKVDYPV
+357 MKVDYSV
-364 QLRQMWFTYAEVYLA
+364 RLRQMWGTYAEVYLV

-387 TLKVWLGAAK
+387 TLKVWLGVIK

-411 LRKPSHES
+411 IRKPSHER
-419 KQRKQKNIVRY
+419 KQTKQKNIVGY

-456 LLIIANTFC
+456 LLIIANTFSV
-465 AVDFTPQKGRQDF
+465 VDFTPQKGRQDF
-478 CRYELIFDYGT
+478 CRYEIIFDYET
-489 EAYFRDQDVGKFKEL
+489 EDYFRDRDVEKFREL

-516 REIKIQ
+516 REVKLQ
-522 TERDSLLVVYSD
+522 SERDSLLVVYSD
-534 SLWKKFLEYNPEL
+534 SLWEKLLEYNPEL
-547 KNLDYENK
+547 KNQDYENK

-563 DEFDLEPSVTL
+563 DEFDLASSVTL
-574 AQVNHEEKIQMP
+574 EGVNQEEKIQMP
-586 VTQKCVGKQSLLG
+586 VTQTCVGTQSLLG

-609 FILNEKMAEK
+609 FILNEKMAERI
-619 MGIGTGQYSS
+619 GIVTGQYSS

-634 NSRFDNARFEEFVK
+634 NSRFDNAHFEEFVK
-648 ENLENALIVPLNA
+648 ENLKNALIVPLNA
-661 ESSDEKQLLAII
+661 ESSDENQLLAII
-673 FLAAYICIAFFVF
+673 FLASYICIAFFVF
-686 VFSMIENM
+686 VFSMIESM

-705 YGIMRALGMN
+705 YGVMRALGMN
-715 RRLYEKLICLE
+715 RRLYKKLICLE
-726 SISLGFYAVVIAL
+726 SIRLGFYAVIIAVIV
-739 ILSLL
+739 SLFA
-744 LNCYFTTQIFQN
+744 NYYFTSQIFQQAEFS
-756 VVISVPAY
+756 IPAY
-764 IVSVVMLMLLIVGK
+764 IVTVVMLMLLILGK
-778 SYMTVHKNMNTSIVA
+778 SYRAVQKNMNANIVE
-793 MIQNKE
+793 MIQNRE

>member
-1 MKIIVRYLLRNKKR
+1 MKIIIRYLLRNKKR

-51 LHRDVSITR
+51 LHRDISITR
-60 ITLPE
+60 ITLSE
-65 IEKIHKIADRQAAA
+65 IEKIQKIADKQAVA

-91 EQKAKAGRILG
+91 EQRAKAGRILG

-114 MIAGRKPEETGE
+114 MIDGRKPEEAGE
-126 IIISQSLME
+126 IIVSQSLME

-141 KPGNRVELTICD
+141 KPGNRVELSICD
-153 EKNRNHR
+153 EKNGNHK
-160 EAFTVSGVFS
+160 ETFTVCGVFS

-176 DMIFTSLLTAGQ
+176 DMIFTSVVTADQ
-188 LRKQWGLSEIS
+188 LRKQWGLSEVS
-199 DSNAAAVTIH
+199 DSNAAAVTMH
-209 KEEYESDKIADFL
+209 KEEYKADKAADFL
-222 YEIREALYPEE
+222 YEIREVLYP
-233 SEVSCQEESEE
+233 EESEE

-249 KNRVLFNEQKSALYE
+249 KDRVLWNEQKSALYE
-264 EEGTFTSVSQTL
+264 EEGTFTSVSRTL

-307 IMRCLGGDKKTLA
+307 IMRCLGGDKKALA

-340 GGNVLNRFV
+340 GGNVLNQFV

-357 MKVDYPV
+357 MKVDYSV
-364 QLRQMWFTYAEVYLA
+364 QLRQMWITYAEVYLV

-387 TLKVWLGAAK
+387 TLKVWLGVIK

-411 LRKPSHES
+411 IRKSSHEK
-419 KQRKQKNIVRY
+419 KQTKQKNIVGY

-443 FTVIAVI
+443 VTVIAVV

-456 LLIIANTFC
+456 LLIIANTFSV
-465 AVDFTPQKGRQDF
+465 VDFTPQKGRRDF

-489 EAYFRDQDVGKFKEL
+489 EDYFRDQDVAGLKEL

-516 REIKIQ
+516 REVKLQ
-522 TERDSLLVVYSD
+522 SERDSLLVVYSD
-534 SLWKKFLEYNPEL
+534 ALWEKLLEYNPEL

-563 DEFDLEPSVTL
+563 DEFDLASSVTL
-574 AQVNHEEKIQMP
+574 EGSGQEEKIQMP
-586 VTQKCVGKQSLLG
+586 VTQKCVGTQSLLG

-609 FILNEKMAEK
+609 VILNEKMAEE

-634 NSRFDNARFEEFVK
+634 NSQFDNEHFEEFIK
-648 ENLENALIVPLNA
+648 ENLKNALIVPLNE
-661 ESSDEKQLLAII
+661 ESSDENQLLAII
-673 FLAAYICIAFFVF
+673 FLASYICIAFFVF
-686 VFSMIENM
+686 VFSMIESM
-694 VEFNMINRRSE
+694 IEFNMINRRSE

-715 RRLYEKLICLE
+715 RRIYEKLICLE
-726 SISLGFYAVVIAL
+726 SISLGFYAVVIAV
-739 ILSLL
+739 IVSLFA
-744 LNCYFTTQIFQN
+744 NYYFTSQIFQQAEFS
-756 VVISVPAY
+756 IPAY
-764 IVSVVMLMLLIVGK
+764 IVTVVMLMLLILGK
-778 SYMTVHKNMNTSIVA
+778 SYRTVHKNMNTSIVA
-793 MIQNKE
+793 MIQNRE

>member
-1 MKIIVRYLLRNKKR
+1 MKIIIRYLLRNKKR

-51 LHRDVSITR
+51 LHRDISITR
-60 ITLPE
+60 ITLSE
-65 IEKIHKIADRQAAA
+65 IEKIQKIADKQAAA

-91 EQKAKAGRILG
+91 DQKAKAGRILG

-114 MIAGRKPEETGE
+114 MIDGRKPEETGE
-126 IIISQSLME
+126 IIVSQSLME

-141 KPGNRVELTICD
+141 KPGNRVELSISD
-153 EKNRNHR
+153 EKNRNHK
-160 EAFTVSGVFS
+160 EAFAVCGVFS

-176 DMIFTSLLTAGQ
+176 DMIFTSVVTADQ
-188 LRKQWGLSEIS
+188 LRKQWGLSEVS
-199 DSNAAAVTIH
+199 DSNAAAVTMH
-209 KEEYESDKIADFL
+209 KEEYKADKAADFL
-222 YEIREALYPEE
+222 YEIREVLYPEE
-233 SEVSCQEESEE
+233 SEE
-244 KTYFF
+244 KNYFF
-249 KNRVLFNEQKSALYE
+249 KDRVLWNEQKSALYE
-264 EEGTFTSVSQTL
+264 EEGTFTSVSRTL

-293 VFHINVFQ
+293 VIHINVFQ

-307 IMRCLGGDKKTLA
+307 IMRCLGGDKRTLS

-340 GGNVLNRFV
+340 GGNVLNQFV

-357 MKVDYPV
+357 MKVDYSV
-364 QLRQMWFTYAEVYLA
+364 QLRQMWITYAEVYLV

-387 TLKVWLGAAK
+387 TLKVWLGVIK

-411 LRKPSHES
+411 IRKPSHEK
-419 KQRKQKNIVRY
+419 KQTKQKNIVGY

-443 FTVIAVI
+443 VTVIAVV

-456 LLIIANTFC
+456 LLIIANTFSV
-465 AVDFTPQKGRQDF
+465 VDFTPQKGRRDF

-489 EAYFRDQDVGKFKEL
+489 EDYFRDQDVAGLKEL

-516 REIKIQ
+516 REVKLQ
-522 TERDSLLVVYSD
+522 SERDSLLVVYSD
-534 SLWKKFLEYNPEL
+534 ALWEKLLEYNPEL

-563 DEFDLEPSVTL
+563 DEFDLAPSVAL
-574 AQVNHEEKIQMP
+574 EGAVQEEKIQMP
-586 VTQKCVGKQSLLG
+586 VTQKYVGTQSLLG

-609 FILNEKMAEK
+609 VILNEKMAEE

-634 NSRFDNARFEEFVK
+634 NSRFDNAHFEEFVK
-648 ENLENALIVPLNA
+648 ENLKNALIVPLNE
-661 ESSDEKQLLAII
+661 ESSDENQLLAII
-673 FLAAYICIAFFVF
+673 FLASYICIAFFVF
-686 VFSMIENM
+686 VFSMIESM

-726 SISLGFYAVVIAL
+726 SISLGFYAVVIAV
-739 ILSLL
+739 IVSLFA
-744 LNCYFTTQIFQN
+744 NYYFTSQIFQQAEF
-756 VVISVPAY
+756 SVPAY
-764 IVSVVMLMLLIVGK
+764 IVTVVMLMLLILGK
-778 SYMTVHKNMNTSIVA
+778 SYRTVHKNMNTSIVA
-793 MIQNKE
+793 MIQNRE

>member
-1 MKIIVRYLLRNKKR
+1 MKIIIRYLFRNKKR

-38 VLLKEF
+38 ALLKEF
-44 HDLALNG
+44 YNLALNG

-60 ITLPE
+60 ITLSE

-126 IIISQSLME
+126 IIVSQSLME

-141 KPGNRVELTICD
+141 KLGNRVELSIID
-153 EKNRNHR
+153 EKNRNHK
-160 EAFTVSGVFS
+160 EAFTVCGVFS

-176 DMIFTSLLTAGQ
+176 DMIFTSVLTADQ
-188 LRKQWGLSEIS
+188 LRKQWGFSEAS

-209 KEEYESDKIADFL
+209 KEEYKADKIADFL
-222 YEIREALYPEE
+222 YEIQEILYP
-233 SEVSCQEESEE
+233 EESEE

-249 KNRVLFNEQKSALYE
+249 RDRVLWNEQKSALYE

-284 AGMMIYIYG
+284 AGMMIYVYG

-349 ADKVLNAL
+349 ADKVVNAL
-357 MKVDYPV
+357 MKVDYSV
-364 QLRQMWFTYAEVYLA
+364 RLRQMWGTYAEVYLV

-387 TLKVWLGAAK
+387 TLKVWLGVIK

-411 LRKPSHES
+411 IRKPSHER
-419 KQRKQKNIVRY
+419 KQTKQKNIVGY

-456 LLIIANTFC
+456 LLIIANTFSV
-465 AVDFTPQKGRQDF
+465 VDFTPQKGRQDF
-478 CRYELIFDYGT
+478 CRYEIIFDYET
-489 EAYFRDQDVGKFKEL
+489 EDYFRDRDVEKFREL

-516 REIKIQ
+516 REVKLQ
-522 TERDSLLVVYSD
+522 SERDSLLVVYSD
-534 SLWKKFLEYNPEL
+534 SLWEKLLEYNPEL
-547 KNLDYENK
+547 KNQDYENK

-563 DEFDLEPSVTL
+563 DEFDLASSVTL
-574 AQVNHEEKIQMP
+574 EGVNQEEKIQMP
-586 VTQKCVGKQSLLG
+586 VTQTCVGTQSLLG

-609 FILNEKMAEK
+609 FILNEKMAERI
-619 MGIGTGQYSS
+619 GIVTGQYSS

-634 NSRFDNARFEEFVK
+634 NSRFDNAHFEEFVK
-648 ENLENALIVPLNA
+648 ENLKNALIVPLNA
-661 ESSDEKQLLAII
+661 ESSDENQLLAII
-673 FLAAYICIAFFVF
+673 FLASYICIAFFVF
-686 VFSMIENM
+686 VFSIIESM

-705 YGIMRALGMN
+705 YGVMRALGMN
-715 RRLYEKLICLE
+715 RRLYKKLICLE
-726 SISLGFYAVVIAL
+726 SIRLGFYAVIIAVIV
-739 ILSLL
+739 SLFA
-744 LNCYFTTQIFQN
+744 NYYFTSQIFQQAEFS
-756 VVISVPAY
+756 IPAY
-764 IVSVVMLMLLIVGK
+764 IVTVVMLMLLILGK
-778 SYMTVHKNMNTSIVA
+778 SYRAVQKNMNANIVE
-793 MIQNKE
+793 MIQNRE

>member
-1 MKIIVRYLLRNKKR
+1 
-15 TSKTILCIAFSV
+15 

-38 VLLKEF
+38 VLVKEF

-60 ITLPE
+60 ITLSE
-65 IEKIHKIADRQAAA
+65 MEKIQKIAKKQTAA

-91 EQKAKAGRILG
+91 EQRAKAGRILG

-126 IIISQSLME
+126 IIVSQSLME

-141 KPGNRVELTICD
+141 KLGNRVELSISD
-153 EKNRNHR
+153 EKNRNHK
-160 EAFTVSGVFS
+160 EAFTVCGVFS

-176 DMIFTSLLTAGQ
+176 DMIFTSVLTADQ
-188 LRKQWGLSEIS
+188 LRKQWGLSEAS
-199 DSNAAAVTIH
+199 DSNAVAVTIH
-209 KEEYESDKIADFL
+209 KEEYKADKIADFL
-222 YEIREALYPEE
+222 YEIREVLYP
-233 SEVSCQEESEE
+233 EESEE

-249 KNRVLFNEQKSALYE
+249 RDRVLWNEQKSALYE

-293 VFHINVFQ
+293 VFHINVFH

-307 IMRCLGGDKKTLA
+307 IMRCLGGDQKTLA

-335 LLGIL
+335 LFGIL

-357 MKVDYPV
+357 MKVDYSV
-364 QLRQMWFTYAEVYLA
+364 RLRQMWGTYAEVYLV

-387 TLKVWLGAAK
+387 TLKVWLGVIK

-411 LRKPSHES
+411 IRKPSHER
-419 KQRKQKNIVRY
+419 KQTKQKNIVGY

-456 LLIIANTFC
+456 LLIIANTFSV
-465 AVDFTPQKGRQDF
+465 VDFTPQKGRQDF
-478 CRYELIFDYGT
+478 CRYEIIFDYET
-489 EAYFRDQDVGKFKEL
+489 EDYFRDRDVEKFREL

-516 REIKIQ
+516 REVKLQ
-522 TERDSLLVVYSD
+522 SERDSLLVVYSD
-534 SLWKKFLEYNPEL
+534 SLWEKLLEYNPEL
-547 KNLDYENK
+547 KNQDYENK

-563 DEFDLEPSVTL
+563 DEFDLASSVTL
-574 AQVNHEEKIQMP
+574 EGVNQEEKIQMP
-586 VTQKCVGKQSLLG
+586 VTQTCVGTQSLLG

-609 FILNEKMAEK
+609 FILNEKMAERI
-619 MGIGTGQYSS
+619 GIVTGQYSS

-634 NSRFDNARFEEFVK
+634 NSRFDNAHFEEFVK
-648 ENLENALIVPLNA
+648 ENLKNALIVPLNA
-661 ESSDEKQLLAII
+661 ESSDENQLLAII
-673 FLAAYICIAFFVF
+673 FLASYICIAFFVF
-686 VFSMIENM
+686 VFSMIESM

-705 YGIMRALGMN
+705 YGVMRALGMN
-715 RRLYEKLICLE
+715 RRLYKKLICLE
-726 SISLGFYAVVIAL
+726 SIRLGFYAVIIAVIV
-739 ILSLL
+739 SLFA
-744 LNCYFTTQIFQN
+744 NYYFTSQIFQQAEFS
-756 VVISVPAY
+756 IPAY
-764 IVSVVMLMLLIVGK
+764 IVTVVMLMLLILGK
-778 SYMTVHKNMNTSIVA
+778 SYRAVQKNMNANIVE
-793 MIQNKE
+793 MIQNRE

>member
-1 MKIIVRYLLRNKKR
+1 MKIIIRYLLRNKKR

-38 VLLKEF
+38 VLVKEF

-60 ITLPE
+60 ITLSE
-65 IEKIHKIADRQAAA
+65 MEKIQKIAKKQTAA

-91 EQKAKAGRILG
+91 EQRAKAGRILG

-126 IIISQSLME
+126 IIVSQSLME

-141 KPGNRVELTICD
+141 KLGNRVELSISD
-153 EKNRNHR
+153 EKNRNHK
-160 EAFTVSGVFS
+160 EAFTVCGVFS

-176 DMIFTSLLTAGQ
+176 DMIFTSVLTADQ
-188 LRKQWGLSEIS
+188 LRKQWGLSEAS
-199 DSNAAAVTIH
+199 DSNAVAVTIH
-209 KEEYESDKIADFL
+209 KEEYKADKIADFL
-222 YEIREALYPEE
+222 YEIREVLYP
-233 SEVSCQEESEE
+233 EESEE

-249 KNRVLFNEQKSALYE
+249 RDRVLWNEQKSALYE

-307 IMRCLGGDKKTLA
+307 IMRCLGGDQKTLA

-335 LLGIL
+335 LFGIL

-357 MKVDYPV
+357 MNVDYSV
-364 QLRQMWFTYAEVYLA
+364 RLRQMWGTYAEVYLV

-387 TLKVWLGAAK
+387 TLKVWLGVIK

-411 LRKPSHES
+411 IRKPSHER
-419 KQRKQKNIVRY
+419 KQTKQKNIVGY

-456 LLIIANTFC
+456 LLIIANTFSV
-465 AVDFTPQKGRQDF
+465 VDFTPQKGRQDF
-478 CRYELIFDYGT
+478 CRYEIIFDYET
-489 EAYFRDQDVGKFKEL
+489 EDYFRDRDVEKFREL

-516 REIKIQ
+516 REVKLQ
-522 TERDSLLVVYSD
+522 SERDSLLVVYSD
-534 SLWKKFLEYNPEL
+534 SLWEKLLEYNPEL
-547 KNLDYENK
+547 KNQDYENK

-563 DEFDLEPSVTL
+563 DEFDLASSVTL
-574 AQVNHEEKIQMP
+574 EGVNQEEKIQMP
-586 VTQKCVGKQSLLG
+586 VTQTCVGTQSLLG

-609 FILNEKMAEK
+609 FILNEKMAERI
-619 MGIGTGQYSS
+619 GIVTGQYSS

-634 NSRFDNARFEEFVK
+634 NSRFDNAHFEEFVK
-648 ENLENALIVPLNA
+648 ENLKNALIVPLNA
-661 ESSDEKQLLAII
+661 ESSDENQLLAII
-673 FLAAYICIAFFVF
+673 FLASYICIAFFVF
-686 VFSMIENM
+686 VFSMIESM

-705 YGIMRALGMN
+705 YGVMRALGMN
-715 RRLYEKLICLE
+715 RRLYKKLICLE
-726 SISLGFYAVVIAL
+726 SIRLGFYAVIIAVIV
-739 ILSLL
+739 SLFA
-744 LNCYFTTQIFQN
+744 NYYFTSQIFQQAEFS
-756 VVISVPAY
+756 IPAY
-764 IVSVVMLMLLIVGK
+764 IVTVVMLMLLILGK
-778 SYMTVHKNMNTSIVA
+778 SYRAVQKNMNANIVE
-793 MIQNKE
+793 MIQNRE

>member
-1 MKIIVRYLLRNKKR
+1 
-15 TSKTILCIAFSV
+15 

-38 VLLKEF
+38 ALLKEF
-44 HDLALNG
+44 YNLALNG

-60 ITLPE
+60 ITLSE

-126 IIISQSLME
+126 IIVSQSLME

-141 KPGNRVELTICD
+141 KLGNRVELSIID
-153 EKNRNHR
+153 EKNRNHK
-160 EAFTVSGVFS
+160 EAFTVCGVFS

-176 DMIFTSLLTAGQ
+176 DMIFTSVLTADQ
-188 LRKQWGLSEIS
+188 LRKQWGFSEAS

-209 KEEYESDKIADFL
+209 KEEYKADKIADFL
-222 YEIREALYPEE
+222 YEIQEILYP
-233 SEVSCQEESEE
+233 EESEE

-249 KNRVLFNEQKSALYE
+249 RDRVLWNEQKSALYE

-284 AGMMIYIYG
+284 AGMMIYVYG

-349 ADKVLNAL
+349 ADKVVNAL
-357 MKVDYPV
+357 MKVDYSV
-364 QLRQMWFTYAEVYLA
+364 RLRQMWGTYAEVYLV

-387 TLKVWLGAAK
+387 TLKVWLGVIK

-411 LRKPSHES
+411 IRKPSHER
-419 KQRKQKNIVRY
+419 KQTKQKNIVGY

-456 LLIIANTFC
+456 LLIIANTFSV
-465 AVDFTPQKGRQDF
+465 VDFTPQKGRQDF
-478 CRYELIFDYGT
+478 CRYEIIFDYET
-489 EAYFRDQDVGKFKEL
+489 EDYFRDRDVEKFREL

-516 REIKIQ
+516 REVKLQ
-522 TERDSLLVVYSD
+522 SERDSLLVVYSD
-534 SLWKKFLEYNPEL
+534 SLWEKLLEYNPEL
-547 KNLDYENK
+547 KNQDYENK

-563 DEFDLEPSVTL
+563 DEFDLASSVTL
-574 AQVNHEEKIQMP
+574 EGVNQEEKIQMP
-586 VTQKCVGKQSLLG
+586 VTQTCVGTQSLLG

-609 FILNEKMAEK
+609 FILNEKMAERI
-619 MGIGTGQYSS
+619 GIVTGQYSS

-634 NSRFDNARFEEFVK
+634 NSRFDNAHFEEFVK
-648 ENLENALIVPLNA
+648 ENLKNALIVPLNA
-661 ESSDEKQLLAII
+661 ESSDENQLLAII
-673 FLAAYICIAFFVF
+673 FLASYICIAFFVF
-686 VFSMIENM
+686 VFSMIESM

-705 YGIMRALGMN
+705 YGVMRALGMN
-715 RRLYEKLICLE
+715 RRLYKKLICLE
-726 SISLGFYAVVIAL
+726 SIRLGFYAVIIAVIV
-739 ILSLL
+739 SLFA
-744 LNCYFTTQIFQN
+744 NYYFTSQIFQQAEFS
-756 VVISVPAY
+756 IPAY
-764 IVSVVMLMLLIVGK
+764 IVTVVMLMLLILGK
-778 SYMTVHKNMNTSIVA
+778 SYRAVQKNMNANIVE
-793 MIQNKE
+793 MIQNRE

>member
-1 MKIIVRYLLRNKKR
+1 
-15 TSKTILCIAFSV
+15 

-60 ITLPE
+60 ITLSE
-65 IEKIHKIADRQAAA
+65 MEKIQKIADKQAAA

-114 MIAGRKPEETGE
+114 MIDGRKPEETGE
-126 IIISQSLME
+126 IILSQSLME
-135 SQPDYY
+135 SKPDYY
-141 KPGNRVELTICD
+141 KPGNRVELSISD
-153 EKNRNHR
+153 EKNGNHK
-160 EAFTVSGVFS
+160 ETFTVCGVFS

-176 DMIFTSLLTAGQ
+176 DMIFTSVVTADQ
-188 LRKQWGLSEIS
+188 LRKQWGLSEAS
-199 DSNAAAVTIH
+199 DSNAAAVTMH
-209 KEEYESDKIADFL
+209 KEEYKADKAADFL
-222 YEIREALYPEE
+222 YEIREVLYP
-233 SEVSCQEESEE
+233 EESEE

-249 KNRVLFNEQKSALYE
+249 KDRVLWNEQKSALYE

-357 MKVDYPV
+357 MKVDYSV
-364 QLRQMWFTYAEVYLA
+364 KLRQMWITYAEVYLV

-387 TLKVWLGAAK
+387 TLKVWLGVIK

-411 LRKPSHES
+411 IRKPSHDR
-419 KQRKQKNIVRY
+419 KQKKQKNIVGY

-443 FTVIAVI
+443 ITVIAVI
-450 SVTLTL
+450 GVTLTL
-456 LLIIANTFC
+456 LLIIANTFSV
-465 AVDFTPQKGRQDF
+465 VDFTPQKGRQDF

-489 EAYFRDQDVGKFKEL
+489 EDYFRDQDVENFKEL

-516 REIKIQ
+516 REIKIK

-534 SLWKKFLEYNPEL
+534 SLWEKLLEYNPEL

-563 DEFDLEPSVTL
+563 DEFDLAPSVTL
-574 AQVNHEEKIQMP
+574 RGAGQEEKRQMP
-586 VTQKCVGKQSLLG
+586 VSQKCVGTQSLLG

-609 FILNEKMAEK
+609 LILNEKMAEK
-619 MGIGTGQYSS
+619 TGIGTGQYSS

-634 NSRFDNARFEEFVK
+634 NSRFDNAHFEEFVK
-648 ENLENALIVPLNA
+648 ENLKNASIVPLNE
-661 ESSDEKQLLAII
+661 ESSDENQLLAII
-673 FLAAYICIAFFVF
+673 FLASYICIAFFVF
-686 VFSMIENM
+686 VFSMIESM

-726 SISLGFYAVVIAL
+726 SIRLGFYAVVIAV
-739 ILSLL
+739 IVSLFA
-744 LNCYFTTQIFQN
+744 NYYFASQIFQQAEFS
-756 VVISVPAY
+756 IPAY
-764 IVSVVMLMLLIVGK
+764 IVTVVMLMSLILGK
-778 SYMTVHKNMNTSIVA
+778 SYRTVHKNMNTSIVA
-793 MIQNKE
+793 MIQNRE

>member
-1 MKIIVRYLLRNKKR
+1 MKIIIRYLLRNKKR

-38 VLLKEF
+38 VLVKEF

-60 ITLPE
+60 ITLSE
-65 IEKIHKIADRQAAA
+65 MEKIQKIAKKQTAA

-91 EQKAKAGRILG
+91 EQRAKAGRILG

-126 IIISQSLME
+126 IIVSQSLME

-141 KPGNRVELTICD
+141 KLGNRVELSISD
-153 EKNRNHR
+153 EKNRNHK
-160 EAFTVSGVFS
+160 EAFTVCGVFS

-176 DMIFTSLLTAGQ
+176 DMIFTSVLTADQ
-188 LRKQWGLSEIS
+188 LRKQWGLSEAS
-199 DSNAAAVTIH
+199 DSNAVAVTIH
-209 KEEYESDKIADFL
+209 KEEYKADKIADFL
-222 YEIREALYPEE
+222 YEIREVLYP
-233 SEVSCQEESEE
+233 EESEE

-249 KNRVLFNEQKSALYE
+249 RDRVLWNEQKSALYE

-307 IMRCLGGDKKTLA
+307 IMRCLGGDQKTLA

-335 LLGIL
+335 LFGIL

-357 MKVDYPV
+357 MKVDYSV
-364 QLRQMWFTYAEVYLA
+364 RLRQMWGTYAEVYLV

-387 TLKVWLGAAK
+387 TLKVWLGVIK

-411 LRKPSHES
+411 IRKPSHER
-419 KQRKQKNIVRY
+419 KQTKQKNIVGY

-456 LLIIANTFC
+456 LLIIANTFSV
-465 AVDFTPQKGRQDF
+465 VDFTPQKGRQDF
-478 CRYELIFDYGT
+478 CRYEIIFDYET
-489 EAYFRDQDVGKFKEL
+489 EDYFRDRDVEKFREL

-516 REIKIQ
+516 REVKLQ
-522 TERDSLLVVYSD
+522 SERDSLLVVYSD
-534 SLWKKFLEYNPEL
+534 SLWEKLLEYNPEL
-547 KNLDYENK
+547 KNQDYENK

-563 DEFDLEPSVTL
+563 DEFDLASSVTL
-574 AQVNHEEKIQMP
+574 EGVNQEEKIQMP
-586 VTQKCVGKQSLLG
+586 VTQTCVGTQSLLG

-609 FILNEKMAEK
+609 FILNEKMAERI
-619 MGIGTGQYSS
+619 GIVTGQYSS

-634 NSRFDNARFEEFVK
+634 NSRFDNAHFEEFVK
-648 ENLENALIVPLNA
+648 ENLKNALIVPLNA
-661 ESSDEKQLLAII
+661 ESSDENQLLAII
-673 FLAAYICIAFFVF
+673 FLASYICIAFFVF
-686 VFSMIENM
+686 VFSMIESM

-705 YGIMRALGMN
+705 YGVMRALGMN
-715 RRLYEKLICLE
+715 RRLYKKLICQE
-726 SISLGFYAVVIAL
+726 SIRLGFYAVIIAVIV
-739 ILSLL
+739 SLFA
-744 LNCYFTTQIFQN
+744 NYYFTSQIFRQAEFS
-756 VVISVPAY
+756 IPAY
-764 IVSVVMLMLLIVGK
+764 IVTVVMLMLLILGK
-778 SYMTVHKNMNTSIVA
+778 SYRAVQKNMNANIVE
-793 MIQNKE
+793 MIQNRE

>member
-1 MKIIVRYLLRNKKR
+1 MKIIIRYLFRNKKR

-38 VLLKEF
+38 ALLKEF
-44 HDLALNG
+44 YNLALNG

-60 ITLPE
+60 ITLSE
-65 IEKIHKIADRQAAA
+65 IEKIQKIADRQAAA

-91 EQKAKAGRILG
+91 EQRAKAGRILG

-126 IIISQSLME
+126 IIVSQSLME
-135 SQPDYY
+135 SQPEYY
-141 KPGNRVELTICD
+141 KPGNRVELSIID
-153 EKNRNHR
+153 EKNRNHK
-160 EAFTVSGVFS
+160 EAFTVCGVFS

-176 DMIFTSLLTAGQ
+176 DMIFTSVLTADQ
-188 LRKQWGLSEIS
+188 LRKQWGLSEVS
-199 DSNAAAVTIH
+199 GSNAAAVTIH
-209 KEEYESDKIADFL
+209 KEEYKADKIADFL
-222 YEIREALYPEE
+222 YEIQEILYP
-233 SEVSCQEESEE
+233 EESEE

-249 KNRVLFNEQKSALYE
+249 RDRVLWNEQKSALYE

-284 AGMMIYIYG
+284 AGMMIYVYG

-357 MKVDYPV
+357 MKVDYSV
-364 QLRQMWFTYAEVYLA
+364 HLRQMWVTYAEVYLVTI
-379 ALLPILMA
+379 LPILMA
-387 TLKVWLGAAK
+387 TLKVWLGVIK
-397 ISPVQAMNFEENSK
+397 ISPVQALNFEENSK
-411 LRKPSHES
+411 FRKPSHER
-419 KQRKQKNIVRY
+419 KQTKQKNILRY

-456 LLIIANTFC
+456 LLIIANTFSV
-465 AVDFTPQKGRQDF
+465 VDFTPQKGRQDF
-478 CRYELIFDYGT
+478 CRYELMFDYGT
-489 EAYFRDQDVGKFKEL
+489 EDYFCDQDVENFKEL

-516 REIKIQ
+516 REVKLQ
-522 TERDSLLVVYSD
+522 SERDSLLVVYSD
-534 SLWKKFLEYNPEL
+534 SLWEKLLEYNPEL

-563 DEFDLEPSVTL
+563 TEFDLAPSVTL
-574 AQVNHEEKIQMP
+574 EGVNQEEKIQMP
-586 VTQKCVGKQSLLG
+586 VTQTCVGTQSLLG

-609 FILNEKMAEK
+609 VILNEKMAEET
-619 MGIGTGQYSS
+619 GIGTGQYSS

-634 NSRFDNARFEEFVK
+634 NSRFDNAHFEEVVK
-648 ENLENALIVPLNA
+648 ENLKNASIVPLNE
-661 ESSDEKQLLAII
+661 ESSDENQLLAII
-673 FLAAYICIAFFVF
+673 FLASYICIAFFVF
-686 VFSMIENM
+686 VFSMIESM

-726 SISLGFYAVVIAL
+726 SISLGFYAVIIAVIVSFFA
-739 ILSLL
+739 
-744 LNCYFTTQIFQN
+744 NYYFTSQIFQQAEFS
-756 VVISVPAY
+756 IPAY
-764 IVSVVMLMLLIVGK
+764 IVTVVMLMSLILGK
-778 SYMTVHKNMNTSIVA
+778 SYRTVHKNMNTSIVA
-793 MIQNKE
+793 MIQNRE

>member
-1 MKIIVRYLLRNKKR
+1 MKIIIRYLLRNKKR

-38 VLLKEF
+38 VLVKEF

-51 LHRDVSITR
+51 LHRDVSITW

-91 EQKAKAGRILG
+91 EQRAKAGRILG

-114 MIAGRKPEETGE
+114 MIAGRKPKETGE
-126 IIISQSLME
+126 IIVSQSLME

-141 KPGNRVELTICD
+141 KLGNRVELSISD
-153 EKNRNHR
+153 EKNRNHK
-160 EAFTVSGVFS
+160 EAFTVCGVFS

-176 DMIFTSLLTAGQ
+176 DMIFTSVLTADQ
-188 LRKQWGLSEIS
+188 LRKQWGLSEVS
-199 DSNAAAVTIH
+199 GSNAAAVTIH
-209 KEEYESDKIADFL
+209 KEEYKADKIADFL
-222 YEIREALYPEE
+222 YEIREILYP
-233 SEVSCQEESEE
+233 EESEE

-249 KNRVLFNEQKSALYE
+249 KERVLWNEQKSALYE

-357 MKVDYPV
+357 MKVDYSV
-364 QLRQMWFTYAEVYLA
+364 QLRQMWGTYAEVYLV

-387 TLKVWLGAAK
+387 TLKVWLGVIK

-411 LRKPSHES
+411 IRKPSPER
-419 KQRKQKNIVRY
+419 KQTKQKNILRY

-456 LLIIANTFC
+456 LLIIANTFSV
-465 AVDFTPQKGRQDF
+465 VDFTPQKERRDF
-478 CRYELIFDYGT
+478 CRYELMFDYGT
-489 EAYFRDQDVGKFKEL
+489 EDYFRDQDVAGLKEL

-511 SQFIA
+511 LQFIA
-516 REIKIQ
+516 REVKLQ
-522 TERDSLLVVYSD
+522 SERDSLLVVYSD
-534 SLWKKFLEYNPEL
+534 SLWEKLLEYNPEL

-563 DEFDLEPSVTL
+563 DEFDLAPSVAL
-574 AQVNHEEKIQMP
+574 EGSGQEEKIQMP
-586 VTQKCVGKQSLLG
+586 VTQTCVGTQSLLG

-609 FILNEKMAEK
+609 FILNEKMAEE

-634 NSRFDNARFEEFVK
+634 NSRFDNAHLEEFIK
-648 ENLENALIVPLNA
+648 ENLKNALIVPLNA
-661 ESSDEKQLLAII
+661 ESSDENQLMAII
-673 FLAAYICIAFFVF
+673 FLASYICIAFFVF
-686 VFSMIENM
+686 VFSMIESM

-705 YGIMRALGMN
+705 YGVMRALGMN
-715 RRLYEKLICLE
+715 RRLYKKLICLE
-726 SISLGFYAVVIAL
+726 SIRLGFYAVIIAVIV
-739 ILSLL
+739 SLFA
-744 LNCYFTTQIFQN
+744 NYYFTSQIFQQAEFS
-756 VVISVPAY
+756 IPAY
-764 IVSVVMLMLLIVGK
+764 IVTVVMLMLLILGK
-778 SYMTVHKNMNTSIVA
+778 SYRTVHKNMSTSIVA
-793 MIQNKE
+793 MIQNRE

>member
-1 MKIIVRYLLRNKKR
+1 MKIIIRYLLRNKKR

-38 VLLKEF
+38 VLVKEF

-60 ITLPE
+60 ITLSE
-65 IEKIHKIADRQAAA
+65 MEKIQKIAKKQTAA

-91 EQKAKAGRILG
+91 EQRAKAGRILG

-126 IIISQSLME
+126 IIVSQSLME

-141 KPGNRVELTICD
+141 KLGNRVELSISD
-153 EKNRNHR
+153 EKNRNHK
-160 EAFTVSGVFS
+160 EAFTVCGVFS
-170 NIKDEG
+170 NINDEG
-176 DMIFTSLLTAGQ
+176 DMIFTSVLTADQ
-188 LRKQWGLSEIS
+188 LRKQWGLSEAS
-199 DSNAAAVTIH
+199 DSNAVAVTIH
-209 KEEYESDKIADFL
+209 KEEYKADKIADFL
-222 YEIREALYPEE
+222 YEIREVLYP
-233 SEVSCQEESEE
+233 EESEE

-249 KNRVLFNEQKSALYE
+249 RDRVLWNEQKSALYE

-307 IMRCLGGDKKTLA
+307 IMRCLGGDQKTLA

-335 LLGIL
+335 LFGIL

-357 MKVDYPV
+357 MKVDYSV
-364 QLRQMWFTYAEVYLA
+364 RLRQMWGTYAEVYLV

-387 TLKVWLGAAK
+387 TLKVWLGVIK

-411 LRKPSHES
+411 IRKPSHER
-419 KQRKQKNIVRY
+419 KQTKQKNIVGY

-456 LLIIANTFC
+456 LLIIANTFSV
-465 AVDFTPQKGRQDF
+465 VDFTPQKGRQDF
-478 CRYELIFDYGT
+478 CRYEIIFDYET
-489 EAYFRDQDVGKFKEL
+489 EDYFRDRDVEKFREL

-516 REIKIQ
+516 REVKLQ
-522 TERDSLLVVYSD
+522 SERDSLLVVYSD
-534 SLWKKFLEYNPEL
+534 SLWEKLLEYNPEL
-547 KNLDYENK
+547 KNQDYENK

-563 DEFDLEPSVTL
+563 DEFDLASSVTL
-574 AQVNHEEKIQMP
+574 EGVNQEEKIQMP
-586 VTQKCVGKQSLLG
+586 VTQTCVGTQSLLG

-609 FILNEKMAEK
+609 FILNEKMAERI
-619 MGIGTGQYSS
+619 GIVTGQYSS

-634 NSRFDNARFEEFVK
+634 NSRFDNAHFEEFVK
-648 ENLENALIVPLNA
+648 ENLKNALIVPLNA
-661 ESSDEKQLLAII
+661 ESSDENQLLTII
-673 FLAAYICIAFFVF
+673 FLASYICIAFFVF
-686 VFSMIENM
+686 VFSMIESM

-705 YGIMRALGMN
+705 YGVMRALGMN
-715 RRLYEKLICLE
+715 RRLYKKLICLE
-726 SISLGFYAVVIAL
+726 SIRLGFYAVIIAVIV
-739 ILSLL
+739 SLFA
-744 LNCYFTTQIFQN
+744 NYYFTSQIFQQAEFS
-756 VVISVPAY
+756 IPAY
-764 IVSVVMLMLLIVGK
+764 IVTVVMLMLLILGK
-778 SYMTVHKNMNTSIVA
+778 SYRAVQKNMNANIVE
-793 MIQNKE
+793 MIQNRE

>member
-1 MKIIVRYLLRNKKR
+1 MKIIIRYLLRNKKR
-15 TSKTILCIAFSV
+15 ISKTILCIAFSV

-38 VLLKEF
+38 VLVKEF

-51 LHRDVSITR
+51 LHRDISITR
-60 ITLPE
+60 ITLSE
-65 IEKIHKIADRQAAA
+65 MEKIQKIAEKQTAA

-91 EQKAKAGRILG
+91 EQRAKAGRILG

-126 IIISQSLME
+126 IIVSQSLME

-141 KPGNRVELTICD
+141 KLGNRVELSISD
-153 EKNRNHR
+153 EKNRNHK
-160 EAFTVSGVFS
+160 EAFTVCGVFS

-176 DMIFTSLLTAGQ
+176 DMIFTSVLTADQ
-188 LRKQWGLSEIS
+188 LRKQWGLSEAS
-199 DSNAAAVTIH
+199 DSNAVAVTIH
-209 KEEYESDKIADFL
+209 KEEYKADKIADFL
-222 YEIREALYPEE
+222 YEIREVLYP
-233 SEVSCQEESEE
+233 EESEE

-249 KNRVLFNEQKSALYE
+249 RDRVLWNEQKSALYE

-307 IMRCLGGDKKTLA
+307 IMRCLGGDQKTLA

-335 LLGIL
+335 LFGIL

-357 MKVDYPV
+357 MKVDYSV
-364 QLRQMWFTYAEVYLA
+364 RLRQMWGTYAEVYLV

-387 TLKVWLGAAK
+387 TLKVWLGVIK

-411 LRKPSHES
+411 IRKPSHER
-419 KQRKQKNIVRY
+419 KQTKQKNIVGY

-456 LLIIANTFC
+456 LLIIANTFSV
-465 AVDFTPQKGRQDF
+465 VDFTPQKGRQDF
-478 CRYELIFDYGT
+478 CRYEIIFDYET
-489 EAYFRDQDVGKFKEL
+489 EDYFRDRDVEKFREL

-516 REIKIQ
+516 REVKLQ
-522 TERDSLLVVYSD
+522 SERDSLLVVYSD
-534 SLWKKFLEYNPEL
+534 SLWEKLLEYNPEL
-547 KNLDYENK
+547 KNQDYENK

-563 DEFDLEPSVTL
+563 DEFDLASSVTL
-574 AQVNHEEKIQMP
+574 EGVNQEEKIQMP
-586 VTQKCVGKQSLLG
+586 VTQTCVGTQSLLG

-609 FILNEKMAEK
+609 FILNEKMAERI
-619 MGIGTGQYSS
+619 GIVTGQYSS

-634 NSRFDNARFEEFVK
+634 NSRFDNAHFEEFVK
-648 ENLENALIVPLNA
+648 ENLKNALIVPLNA
-661 ESSDEKQLLAII
+661 ESSDENQLLAII
-673 FLAAYICIAFFVF
+673 FLASYICIAFFVF
-686 VFSMIENM
+686 VFSMIESM

-705 YGIMRALGMN
+705 YGVMRALGMN
-715 RRLYEKLICLE
+715 RRLYKKLICLE
-726 SISLGFYAVVIAL
+726 SIRLGFYAVIIAVIV
-739 ILSLL
+739 SLFA
-744 LNCYFTTQIFQN
+744 NYYFTSQIFQQAEFS
-756 VVISVPAY
+756 IPAY
-764 IVSVVMLMLLIVGK
+764 IVTVVMLMLLILGK
-778 SYMTVHKNMNTSIVA
+778 SYRAVQKNMNANIVE
-793 MIQNKE
+793 MIQNRE

>member
-1 MKIIVRYLLRNKKR
+1 MKIIIRYLLRNKKR
-15 TSKTILCIAFSV
+15 ISKTILCIAFSV

-38 VLLKEF
+38 VLVKEF

-51 LHRDVSITR
+51 LHRDISITR
-60 ITLPE
+60 ITLSE
-65 IEKIHKIADRQAAA
+65 MEKIQKIAEKQTAA

-91 EQKAKAGRILG
+91 EQRAKAGRILG

-126 IIISQSLME
+126 IIVSQSLME

-141 KPGNRVELTICD
+141 KLGNRVELSISD
-153 EKNRNHR
+153 EKNRNHK
-160 EAFTVSGVFS
+160 EAFTVCGVFS

-176 DMIFTSLLTAGQ
+176 DMIFTSVLTADQ
-188 LRKQWGLSEIS
+188 LRKQWGLSEAS
-199 DSNAAAVTIH
+199 DSNAVAVTIH
-209 KEEYESDKIADFL
+209 KEEYKADKIADFL
-222 YEIREALYPEE
+222 YEIREVLYP
-233 SEVSCQEESEE
+233 EESEE

-249 KNRVLFNEQKSALYE
+249 RDRVLWNEQKSALYE

-307 IMRCLGGDKKTLA
+307 IMRCLGGDQKTLS

-335 LLGIL
+335 LFGIL

-357 MKVDYPV
+357 MKVDYSV
-364 QLRQMWFTYAEVYLA
+364 QLRQMWGTYAEVYLV

-387 TLKVWLGAAK
+387 TLKVWLGVIK

-411 LRKPSHES
+411 IRKPSHER
-419 KQRKQKNIVRY
+419 KQTKQKNIVGY

-456 LLIIANTFC
+456 LLIIANTFSV
-465 AVDFTPQKGRQDF
+465 VDFTPQKGRQDF
-478 CRYELIFDYGT
+478 CRYEIIFDYET
-489 EAYFRDQDVGKFKEL
+489 EDYFRDRDVEKFREL

-516 REIKIQ
+516 REVKLQ
-522 TERDSLLVVYSD
+522 SERDSLLVVYSD
-534 SLWKKFLEYNPEL
+534 SLWEKLLEYNPEL
-547 KNLDYENK
+547 KNQDYENK

-563 DEFDLEPSVTL
+563 DEFDLASSVTL
-574 AQVNHEEKIQMP
+574 EVEDQEEKIQMP
-586 VTQKCVGKQSLLG
+586 VTQMCVGTQSLLG

-609 FILNEKMAEK
+609 FILNEKMAERI
-619 MGIGTGQYSS
+619 GIVTGQYSS

-634 NSRFDNARFEEFVK
+634 NSRFDNAHFEEFVK
-648 ENLENALIVPLNA
+648 ENLKNALIVPLNE
-661 ESSDEKQLLAII
+661 ESSDENQLLAII
-673 FLAAYICIAFFVF
+673 FLASYICIAFFVF
-686 VFSMIENM
+686 VFSMIESM

-705 YGIMRALGMN
+705 YGVMRALGMN
-715 RRLYEKLICLE
+715 RRLYKKLICLE
-726 SISLGFYAVVIAL
+726 SIRLGFYAVIIAVIV
-739 ILSLL
+739 SLFA
-744 LNCYFTTQIFQN
+744 NYYFTSQIFQQAEFS
-756 VVISVPAY
+756 IPAY
-764 IVSVVMLMLLIVGK
+764 IVTVVMLMLLILGK
-778 SYMTVHKNMNTSIVA
+778 SYRAVHKNMSTSIVA
-793 MIQNKE
+793 MIQNRE

>member
-1 MKIIVRYLLRNKKR
+1 
-15 TSKTILCIAFSV
+15 

-65 IEKIHKIADRQAAA
+65 MEKIQKIADRQAAA

-126 IIISQSLME
+126 IIVSQSLME

-141 KPGNRVELTICD
+141 KPGNRVELSISD
-153 EKNRNHR
+153 EKNGNHK
-160 EAFTVSGVFS
+160 ETFTVCGVFS

-176 DMIFTSLLTAGQ
+176 DMIFTSVVTADQ
-188 LRKQWGLSEIS
+188 LRKQWGLSEAS

-209 KEEYESDKIADFL
+209 KEEYKADKAADFL
-222 YEIREALYPEE
+222 YEIREVLYP
-233 SEVSCQEESEE
+233 EESEE

-249 KNRVLFNEQKSALYE
+249 KDRVLWNEQKSALYE

-357 MKVDYPV
+357 MKVDYSV
-364 QLRQMWFTYAEVYLA
+364 QLRQMWITYAEVYLA

-387 TLKVWLGAAK
+387 TLKVWLGAVK

-411 LRKPSHES
+411 IRKPSHER
-419 KQRKQKNIVRY
+419 KQTKQKNILRY
-430 LAGRNIWRNRSQS
+430 LVGRNIWRNRSQS

-456 LLIIANTFC
+456 LLIIANTFSV
-465 AVDFTPQKGRQDF
+465 VDFTPQKGRQDF

-489 EAYFRDQDVGKFKEL
+489 EDYFRDQDVEKFKEL

-522 TERDSLLVVYSD
+522 TERDGLLVVYSD
-534 SLWKKFLEYNPEL
+534 SLWEKLLEYNPEL

-563 DEFDLEPSVTL
+563 TEFDLAPSVTL
-574 AQVNHEEKIQMP
+574 EGAGQEEKIQMP
-586 VTQKCVGKQSLLG
+586 VTQKYVGTQSLLG

-609 FILNEKMAEK
+609 VILNERMAEETR
-619 MGIGTGQYSS
+619 IGTGQYSS

-634 NSRFDNARFEEFVK
+634 NSRFDNAHFEEFVK
-648 ENLENALIVPLNA
+648 GNLKNASIVPLNE
-661 ESSDEKQLLAII
+661 ESSDENQLLAII
-673 FLAAYICIAFFVF
+673 FLASYICIAFFVF
-686 VFSMIENM
+686 VFSMIESM

-715 RRLYEKLICLE
+715 RRSYEKLICLE
-726 SISLGFYAVVIAL
+726 SIRLGFYAVVIAV
-739 ILSLL
+739 IVSLFA
-744 LNCYFTTQIFQN
+744 NYYFSSQIFQQAEFS
-756 VVISVPAY
+756 IPAY
-764 IVSVVMLMLLIVGK
+764 IVTVVMLMSLILGK
-778 SYMTVHKNMNTSIVA
+778 SYRTVHKNMNTSIVA
-793 MIQNKE
+793 MIQNRE

>member
-1 MKIIVRYLLRNKKR
+1 MKIIIRYLLRNKKR

-38 VLLKEF
+38 VLVKEF

-60 ITLPE
+60 ITLSE
-65 IEKIHKIADRQAAA
+65 MEKIQKIAEKQTAA

-91 EQKAKAGRILG
+91 EQRAKAGRILG

-126 IIISQSLME
+126 IIVSQSLME

-141 KPGNRVELTICD
+141 KLGNRVELSISD
-153 EKNRNHR
+153 EKNRNHK
-160 EAFTVSGVFS
+160 EAFTVCGVFS

-176 DMIFTSLLTAGQ
+176 DMIFTSVLTADQ
-188 LRKQWGLSEIS
+188 LRKQWGLSEAS
-199 DSNAAAVTIH
+199 DSNAVAVTIH
-209 KEEYESDKIADFL
+209 KEEYKADKIADFL
-222 YEIREALYPEE
+222 YEIREVLYP
-233 SEVSCQEESEE
+233 EESEE

-249 KNRVLFNEQKSALYE
+249 RDRVLWNEQKSALYE

-307 IMRCLGGDKKTLA
+307 IMRCLGGDQKTLA

-335 LLGIL
+335 LFGIL

-357 MKVDYPV
+357 MKVDYSV
-364 QLRQMWFTYAEVYLA
+364 QLRQMWGTYAEVYLV

-387 TLKVWLGAAK
+387 TLKVWLGVIR

-411 LRKPSHES
+411 IRKPSHER
-419 KQRKQKNIVRY
+419 KQTKQKNIVGY

-456 LLIIANTFC
+456 LLIIANTFSV
-465 AVDFTPQKGRQDF
+465 VDFTPQKGRQDF
-478 CRYELIFDYGT
+478 CRYEIIFDYET
-489 EAYFRDQDVGKFKEL
+489 EDYFRDRDVEKFREL

-516 REIKIQ
+516 REVKLQ
-522 TERDSLLVVYSD
+522 SERDSLLVVYSD
-534 SLWKKFLEYNPEL
+534 SLWEKLLEYNPEL
-547 KNLDYENK
+547 KNQDYENK

-563 DEFDLEPSVTL
+563 DEFDLASSVTL
-574 AQVNHEEKIQMP
+574 EVEDQEEKIQMP
-586 VTQKCVGKQSLLG
+586 VTQMCVGTQSLLG

-609 FILNEKMAEK
+609 FILNEKMAERI
-619 MGIGTGQYSS
+619 GIVTGQYSS

-634 NSRFDNARFEEFVK
+634 NSRFDNAHFEEFVK
-648 ENLENALIVPLNA
+648 ENLKNALIVPLNE
-661 ESSDEKQLLAII
+661 ESSDENQLLAII
-673 FLAAYICIAFFVF
+673 FLASYICIAFFVF
-686 VFSMIENM
+686 VFSMIESM

-705 YGIMRALGMN
+705 YGVMRALGMN
-715 RRLYEKLICLE
+715 RRLYKKLICLE
-726 SISLGFYAVVIAL
+726 SIRLGFYAVIIAVIV
-739 ILSLL
+739 SLFA
-744 LNCYFTTQIFQN
+744 NYYFTSQIFQQAEFS
-756 VVISVPAY
+756 IPAY
-764 IVSVVMLMLLIVGK
+764 IVTVVMLMLLILGK
-778 SYMTVHKNMNTSIVA
+778 SYRAVHKNMSTSIVA
-793 MIQNKE
+793 MIQNRE

>member
-1 MKIIVRYLLRNKKR
+1 MKIIIRYLLRNKKR

-38 VLLKEF
+38 VLVKEF

-60 ITLPE
+60 ITLSE
-65 IEKIHKIADRQAAA
+65 MEKIQKIAKKQTAA

-91 EQKAKAGRILG
+91 EQRAKAGRILG

-126 IIISQSLME
+126 IIVSQSLME

-141 KPGNRVELTICD
+141 KLGNRVELSISD
-153 EKNRNHR
+153 EKNRNHK
-160 EAFTVSGVFS
+160 EAFTVCGVFS

-176 DMIFTSLLTAGQ
+176 DMIFTSVLTADQ
-188 LRKQWGLSEIS
+188 LRKQWGLSEAS
-199 DSNAAAVTIH
+199 DSNAVAVTIH
-209 KEEYESDKIADFL
+209 KEEYKADKIADFL
-222 YEIREALYPEE
+222 YEIREVLYP
-233 SEVSCQEESEE
+233 EESEE

-249 KNRVLFNEQKSALYE
+249 RDRVLWNEQKSALYE

-307 IMRCLGGDKKTLA
+307 IMRCLGGDQKTLA

-335 LLGIL
+335 LFGIL

-357 MKVDYPV
+357 MKVDYSV
-364 QLRQMWFTYAEVYLA
+364 RLRQMWGTYAEVYLV

-387 TLKVWLGAAK
+387 TLKVWLGVIK

-411 LRKPSHES
+411 IRKPSHER
-419 KQRKQKNIVRY
+419 KQTKQKNIVGY

-456 LLIIANTFC
+456 LLIIANTFSV
-465 AVDFTPQKGRQDF
+465 VDFTPQKGRQEF
-478 CRYELIFDYGT
+478 CRYEIIFDYET
-489 EAYFRDQDVGKFKEL
+489 EDYFRDRDVEKFREL

-516 REIKIQ
+516 REVKLQ
-522 TERDSLLVVYSD
+522 SERDSLLVVYSD
-534 SLWKKFLEYNPEL
+534 SLWEKLLEYNPEL
-547 KNLDYENK
+547 KNQDYENK

-563 DEFDLEPSVTL
+563 DEFDLASSVTL
-574 AQVNHEEKIQMP
+574 EGVNQEEKIQMP
-586 VTQKCVGKQSLLG
+586 VTQTCVGTQSLLG

-609 FILNEKMAEK
+609 FILNEKMAERI
-619 MGIGTGQYSS
+619 GIVTGQYSS

-634 NSRFDNARFEEFVK
+634 NSRFDNAHFEEFVK
-648 ENLENALIVPLNA
+648 ENLKNALIVPLNA
-661 ESSDEKQLLAII
+661 ESSDENQLLAII
-673 FLAAYICIAFFVF
+673 FLASYICIAFFVF
-686 VFSMIENM
+686 VFSMIESM

-705 YGIMRALGMN
+705 YGVMRALGMN
-715 RRLYEKLICLE
+715 RRLYKKLICLE
-726 SISLGFYAVVIAL
+726 SIRLGFYAVIIAVIV
-739 ILSLL
+739 SLFA
-744 LNCYFTTQIFQN
+744 NYYFTSQIFQQAEFS
-756 VVISVPAY
+756 IPAY
-764 IVSVVMLMLLIVGK
+764 IVTVVMLMLLILGK
-778 SYMTVHKNMNTSIVA
+778 SYRAVQKNMNANIVE
-793 MIQNKE
+793 MIQNRE

>member
-1 MKIIVRYLLRNKKR
+1 MKIIGRYLLRNKKR

-38 VLLKEF
+38 ALLKEF
-44 HDLALNG
+44 YNLALNG

-60 ITLPE
+60 ITLSE

-91 EQKAKAGRILG
+91 EQRAKAGRILG

-114 MIAGRKPEETGE
+114 IIAGRKPEETGE
-126 IIISQSLME
+126 IIVSQSLME

-141 KPGNRVELTICD
+141 KPGNRVELSIFD
-153 EKNRNHR
+153 EKNSNHK
-160 EAFTVSGVFS
+160 EAFTVCGVFS

-176 DMIFTSLLTAGQ
+176 DMIFSSVLTADQ
-188 LRKQWGLSEIS
+188 LRKRWGLSEAS

-209 KEEYESDKIADFL
+209 KEEYKADKIADFL
-222 YEIREALYPEE
+222 YEIQEVLYP
-233 SEVSCQEESEE
+233 EESEE

-249 KNRVLFNEQKSALYE
+249 KDRVLWNEQKSALYE

-276 KLLTVIIA
+276 KLLTIIIA
-284 AGMMIYIYG
+284 AGMMIYVYG

-340 GGNVLNRFV
+340 GGNVLNQFV

-357 MKVDYPV
+357 MKVDYSV
-364 QLRQMWFTYAEVYLA
+364 QLRQMWVTYAEVYLVA
-379 ALLPILMA
+379 ILPILMA
-387 TLKVWLGAAK
+387 TLKVWLGVIK

-411 LRKPSHES
+411 FRKPSHER
-419 KQRKQKNIVRY
+419 KQTKQKNILRY

-456 LLIIANTFC
+456 LLIIANTFSV
-465 AVDFTPQKGRQDF
+465 VDFTPQKGRQDF
-478 CRYELIFDYGT
+478 CRYEIIFDYGT
-489 EAYFRDQDVGKFKEL
+489 ADYFCDQDVENFKEL

-534 SLWKKFLEYNPEL
+534 SLWEKLLEYNPEL

-563 DEFDLEPSVTL
+563 TEFDLASSVTL
-574 AQVNHEEKIQMP
+574 EGEDQEEKIKMP
-586 VTQKCVGKQSLLG
+586 VTQKYVGTQSLLG

-609 FILNEKMAEK
+609 LILNEKMAEK
-619 MGIGTGQYSS
+619 TGIGTGQYSS

-634 NSRFDNARFEEFVK
+634 NSRFDNAHFEEFVK
-648 ENLENALIVPLNA
+648 ENLKNALIVPLNA
-661 ESSDEKQLLAII
+661 ESSDEDQLLAII
-673 FLAAYICIAFFVF
+673 FLASYICIAFFVF
-686 VFSMIENM
+686 VFSMIESM
-694 VEFNMINRRSE
+694 VEFNMLNRRSE

-715 RRLYEKLICLE
+715 RRLYKKMICLE
-726 SISLGFYAVVIAL
+726 SIRLGFYAVIIAVMV
-739 ILSLL
+739 SLFA
-744 LNCYFTTQIFQN
+744 NYYFTSQIFQQAEFS
-756 VVISVPAY
+756 ILAY
-764 IVSVVMLMLLIVGK
+764 IVTIVMLMSLILGK
-778 SYMTVHKNMNTSIVA
+778 SYRTVHKNMNTSIVA
-793 MIQNKE
+793 MIQNRE

>member
-1 MKIIVRYLLRNKKR
+1 MKIIIRYLLRNKKR
-15 TSKTILCIAFSV
+15 TSKTILSIAFSV

-65 IEKIHKIADRQAAA
+65 MEKIQKIADRQAAA

-114 MIAGRKPEETGE
+114 MIDGRKPEETGE
-126 IIISQSLME
+126 IILSQSLME
-135 SQPDYY
+135 SKPDYY
-141 KPGNRVELTICD
+141 KPGNRVELSISD
-153 EKNRNHR
+153 EKNGNHK
-160 EAFTVSGVFS
+160 ETFTVCGVFS

-176 DMIFTSLLTAGQ
+176 DMIFTSVVTADQ
-188 LRKQWGLSEIS
+188 LRKQWGLSEAS

-209 KEEYESDKIADFL
+209 KEEYKADKAADFL
-222 YEIREALYPEE
+222 YEIREVLYP
-233 SEVSCQEESEE
+233 EESEE

-249 KNRVLFNEQKSALYE
+249 KDRVLWNEQKSALYE

-357 MKVDYPV
+357 MKVDYSV
-364 QLRQMWFTYAEVYLA
+364 KLRQMWITYAEVYLV

-387 TLKVWLGAAK
+387 TLKVWLGVIK

-411 LRKPSHES
+411 IRKPSHDR
-419 KQRKQKNIVRY
+419 KQKKQKNIVGY

-443 FTVIAVI
+443 ITVIAVI
-450 SVTLTL
+450 GVTLTL
-456 LLIIANTFC
+456 LLIIANTFSV
-465 AVDFTPQKGRQDF
+465 VDFTPQKGRQDF

-489 EAYFRDQDVGKFKEL
+489 EDYFRDQDVEKFKEL

-516 REIKIQ
+516 REIKIK

-534 SLWKKFLEYNPEL
+534 SLWEKLLEYNPEL

-563 DEFDLEPSVTL
+563 DEFDLAPSVTL
-574 AQVNHEEKIQMP
+574 RGAGQEEKRQMP
-586 VTQKCVGKQSLLG
+586 VSQKCVGTQSLLG

-609 FILNEKMAEK
+609 LILNEKMAEE

-634 NSRFDNARFEEFVK
+634 NSRFDNAHFEEFVK
-648 ENLENALIVPLNA
+648 ENLKNASIVPLNE
-661 ESSDEKQLLAII
+661 ESSDENQLLAII
-673 FLAAYICIAFFVF
+673 FLASYICIAFFVF
-686 VFSMIENM
+686 VFSMIESM

-726 SISLGFYAVVIAL
+726 SIRLGFYAVVIAV
-739 ILSLL
+739 IVSLFA
-744 LNCYFTTQIFQN
+744 NYYFTSQIFQQAEFS
-756 VVISVPAY
+756 IPAY
-764 IVSVVMLMLLIVGK
+764 IVTVVMLMSLILGK
-778 SYMTVHKNMNTSIVA
+778 SYRTVHKNMNTSIVA
-793 MIQNKE
+793 MIQNRE

>member
-1 MKIIVRYLLRNKKR
+1 MKIIIRYLLRNKKR

-38 VLLKEF
+38 VLVKEF

-60 ITLPE
+60 ITLSE
-65 IEKIHKIADRQAAA
+65 MEKIQKIAKKQTAA

-91 EQKAKAGRILG
+91 EQRAKAGRILG

-126 IIISQSLME
+126 IIVSQSLME

-141 KPGNRVELTICD
+141 KLGNRVELSISD
-153 EKNRNHR
+153 EKNRNHK
-160 EAFTVSGVFS
+160 EAFTVCGVFS

-176 DMIFTSLLTAGQ
+176 DMIFTSVLTADQ
-188 LRKQWGLSEIS
+188 LRKQWGLSEAS
-199 DSNAAAVTIH
+199 DSNAVAVTIH
-209 KEEYESDKIADFL
+209 KEEYKADKIADFL
-222 YEIREALYPEE
+222 YEIREVLYP
-233 SEVSCQEESEE
+233 EESEE

-249 KNRVLFNEQKSALYE
+249 RDRVLWNEQKSALYE

-307 IMRCLGGDKKTLA
+307 IMRCLGGDQKTLA

-335 LLGIL
+335 LFGIL

-357 MKVDYPV
+357 MKVDYSV
-364 QLRQMWFTYAEVYLA
+364 RLRQMWGTYAEVYLV

-387 TLKVWLGAAK
+387 TLKVWLGVIK

-411 LRKPSHES
+411 IRKPSHER
-419 KQRKQKNIVRY
+419 KQTKQKNIVGY

-456 LLIIANTFC
+456 LLIIANTFSV
-465 AVDFTPQKGRQDF
+465 VDFTPQKGRQDF
-478 CRYELIFDYGT
+478 CRYEIIFDYET
-489 EAYFRDQDVGKFKEL
+489 EDYFRDRDVEKFREL

-516 REIKIQ
+516 REVKLQ
-522 TERDSLLVVYSD
+522 SERDSLLVVYSD
-534 SLWKKFLEYNPEL
+534 SLWEKLLEYNPEL
-547 KNLDYENK
+547 KNQDYENK

-563 DEFDLEPSVTL
+563 DEFDLASSVTL
-574 AQVNHEEKIQMP
+574 EGVNQEEKIQMP
-586 VTQKCVGKQSLLG
+586 VTQTCVGPQSLLG

-609 FILNEKMAEK
+609 FILNEKMAERI
-619 MGIGTGQYSS
+619 GIVTGQYSS

-634 NSRFDNARFEEFVK
+634 NSRFDNAHFEEFVK
-648 ENLENALIVPLNA
+648 ENLKNALIVPLNA
-661 ESSDEKQLLAII
+661 ESSDENQLLAII
-673 FLAAYICIAFFVF
+673 FLASYICIAFFVF
-686 VFSMIENM
+686 VFSMIESM

-705 YGIMRALGMN
+705 YGVMRALGMN
-715 RRLYEKLICLE
+715 RRLYKKLICLE
-726 SISLGFYAVVIAL
+726 SIRLGFYAVIIAVIV
-739 ILSLL
+739 SLFA
-744 LNCYFTTQIFQN
+744 NYYFTSQIFQQAEFS
-756 VVISVPAY
+756 IPAY
-764 IVSVVMLMLLIVGK
+764 IVTVVMLMLLILGK
-778 SYMTVHKNMNTSIVA
+778 SYRAVQKNMNANIVE
-793 MIQNKE
+793 MIQNRE

>member
-1 MKIIVRYLLRNKKR
+1 MKIIIRYLFRNKKR

-38 VLLKEF
+38 VLVKEF

-51 LHRDVSITR
+51 LHRDISITR
-60 ITLPE
+60 ITLSE
-65 IEKIHKIADRQAAA
+65 MEKIQKIAEKQTAA
-79 QMYTIWVGDVDL
+79 QMYTIWVGDVDQ
-91 EQKAKAGRILG
+91 EQRAKAGRILG

-126 IIISQSLME
+126 IIVSQSLME

-141 KPGNRVELTICD
+141 KLGNRVELSISD
-153 EKNRNHR
+153 EKNRNHK
-160 EAFTVSGVFS
+160 EAFTVCGVFS

-176 DMIFTSLLTAGQ
+176 DMIFTSVLTADQ
-188 LRKQWGLSEIS
+188 LRKQWGLSEAS
-199 DSNAAAVTIH
+199 DSNAVAVMIH
-209 KEEYESDKIADFL
+209 KEEYKADKIADFL
-222 YEIREALYPEE
+222 YEIREVLYP
-233 SEVSCQEESEE
+233 EESEE

-249 KNRVLFNEQKSALYE
+249 RDRVLWNEQKSALYE

-307 IMRCLGGDKKTLA
+307 IMRCLGGDQKTLS

-335 LLGIL
+335 LFGIL

-357 MKVDYPV
+357 MKVDYSV
-364 QLRQMWFTYAEVYLA
+364 QLRQMWGTYAEVYLV

-387 TLKVWLGAAK
+387 TLKVWLGVKK

-411 LRKPSHES
+411 IRKPSHER
-419 KQRKQKNIVRY
+419 KQTKQKNIVGY

-456 LLIIANTFC
+456 LLIIANTFSV
-465 AVDFTPQKGRQDF
+465 VDFTPQKGRQDF
-478 CRYELIFDYGT
+478 CRYEIIFDYET
-489 EAYFRDQDVGKFKEL
+489 EDYFRDRDVEKFREL

-534 SLWKKFLEYNPEL
+534 SLWEKLLEYNPEL
-547 KNLDYENK
+547 KNQDYENK

-563 DEFDLEPSVTL
+563 DEFDLASSVTL
-574 AQVNHEEKIQMP
+574 EVEDQEEKIQMP
-586 VTQKCVGKQSLLG
+586 VTQMCVGTQSLLG

-609 FILNEKMAEK
+609 FILNEKMAERI
-619 MGIGTGQYSS
+619 GIVTGQYSS

-634 NSRFDNARFEEFVK
+634 NSRFDNAHFEEFVK
-648 ENLENALIVPLNA
+648 ENLKNALIVPLNE
-661 ESSDEKQLLAII
+661 ESSDENQLLAII
-673 FLAAYICIAFFVF
+673 FLASYICIAFFVF
-686 VFSMIENM
+686 VFSMIESM

-705 YGIMRALGMN
+705 YGVMRALGMN
-715 RRLYEKLICLE
+715 RRLYKKLICLE
-726 SISLGFYAVVIAL
+726 SIRLGFYAVIIAVIV
-739 ILSLL
+739 SLFA
-744 LNCYFTTQIFQN
+744 NYYFTSQIFQQAEFS
-756 VVISVPAY
+756 IPAY
-764 IVSVVMLMLLIVGK
+764 IVTVVMLMLLILGK
-778 SYMTVHKNMNTSIVA
+778 SYRAVHKNMSTSIVA
-793 MIQNKE
+793 MIQNRE

>member
-1 MKIIVRYLLRNKKR
+1 MKIIIRYLLRNKKR
-15 TSKTILCIAFSV
+15 ISKTILCIAFSV

-38 VLLKEF
+38 VLMKEF

-60 ITLPE
+60 ITLSE
-65 IEKIHKIADRQAAA
+65 MEKIHKIADRQAAA

-91 EQKAKAGRILG
+91 EQRAKAGRILG

-126 IIISQSLME
+126 IIVSQSLME

-141 KPGNRVELTICD
+141 KLGNRVELSISD
-153 EKNRNHR
+153 EKNRNHK
-160 EAFTVSGVFS
+160 EAFTVCGVFS

-176 DMIFTSLLTAGQ
+176 DMIFTSVLTADQ
-188 LRKQWGLSEIS
+188 LRKQWGLSEAS
-199 DSNAAAVTIH
+199 DSNAVAVTIH
-209 KEEYESDKIADFL
+209 KEEYKADKIADFL
-222 YEIREALYPEE
+222 YEIREVLYP
-233 SEVSCQEESEE
+233 EESEE

-249 KNRVLFNEQKSALYE
+249 RDRVLWNEQKSALYE

-293 VFHINVFQ
+293 GFHINVFQ

-307 IMRCLGGDKKTLA
+307 IMRCLGGDQKTLS

-335 LLGIL
+335 LFGIL

-357 MKVDYPV
+357 MKVDYSV
-364 QLRQMWFTYAEVYLA
+364 QLRQMWGTYAEVYLV

-387 TLKVWLGAAK
+387 TLKVWLGVIK

-411 LRKPSHES
+411 IRKPSHER
-419 KQRKQKNIVRY
+419 KQTKQKNIVGY

-456 LLIIANTFC
+456 LLIIANTFSV
-465 AVDFTPQKGRQDF
+465 VDFTPQKGRQDF
-478 CRYELIFDYGT
+478 CRYEIIFDYGT
-489 EAYFRDQDVGKFKEL
+489 EDYFRDQDVENFKEL

-534 SLWKKFLEYNPEL
+534 SLWEKLLEYNPEL

-563 DEFDLEPSVTL
+563 DEFDLVPTVVLEG
-574 AQVNHEEKIQMP
+574 VNQEEKIQMP
-586 VTQKCVGKQSLLG
+586 VTQTCVGTQSLLG

-609 FILNEKMAEK
+609 FILNEEMAERI
-619 MGIGTGQYSS
+619 GIGTGQYSS

-634 NSRFDNARFEEFVK
+634 NSQFDNAHFEEFVK
-648 ENLENALIVPLNA
+648 ENLKNASIVPLNE
-661 ESSDEKQLLAII
+661 ESSDENQLLAII
-673 FLAAYICIAFFVF
+673 FLASYICIAFFVF
-686 VFSMIENM
+686 VFSMIESM

-726 SISLGFYAVVIAL
+726 SIRLGFYAVIIAVIV
-739 ILSLL
+739 SLFA
-744 LNCYFTTQIFQN
+744 NYYFTSQIFQQAEFS
-756 VVISVPAY
+756 ILAY
-764 IVSVVMLMLLIVGK
+764 IVTVVMLMLLILGK
-778 SYMTVHKNMNTSIVA
+778 SYRTVHKNMSTSIVA
-793 MIQNKE
+793 MIQNRE

>member
-1 MKIIVRYLLRNKKR
+1 MKIIIRYLLRNKKR
-15 TSKTILCIAFSV
+15 ISKTILCIAFSV

-38 VLLKEF
+38 VLVKEF

-51 LHRDVSITR
+51 LHRDISITR
-60 ITLPE
+60 ITLSE
-65 IEKIHKIADRQAAA
+65 MEKIQKIAEKQTAA

-91 EQKAKAGRILG
+91 EQRAKAGRILG

-126 IIISQSLME
+126 IIVSQSLME

-141 KPGNRVELTICD
+141 KLGNRVELSISD
-153 EKNRNHR
+153 EKNRNHK
-160 EAFTVSGVFS
+160 EAFTVCGVFS

-176 DMIFTSLLTAGQ
+176 DMIFTSVLTADQ
-188 LRKQWGLSEIS
+188 LRKQWGFSEAS
-199 DSNAAAVTIH
+199 DSNAVAVTIH
-209 KEEYESDKIADFL
+209 KEEYKADKIADFL
-222 YEIREALYPEE
+222 YEIREVLYP
-233 SEVSCQEESEE
+233 EESEE

-249 KNRVLFNEQKSALYE
+249 RDRVLWNEQKSALYE

-307 IMRCLGGDKKTLA
+307 IMRCLGGDQKTLS

-335 LLGIL
+335 LFGIL

-357 MKVDYPV
+357 MKVDYSV
-364 QLRQMWFTYAEVYLA
+364 QLRQMWGTYAEVYLV

-387 TLKVWLGAAK
+387 TLKVWLGVIK

-411 LRKPSHES
+411 IRKPSHER
-419 KQRKQKNIVRY
+419 KQTKQKNIVGY

-456 LLIIANTFC
+456 LLIIANTFSV
-465 AVDFTPQKGRQDF
+465 VDFTPQKGRQDF
-478 CRYELIFDYGT
+478 CRYEIIFDYET
-489 EAYFRDQDVGKFKEL
+489 EDYFRDRDVEKFREL

-516 REIKIQ
+516 REVKLQ
-522 TERDSLLVVYSD
+522 SERDSLLVVYSD
-534 SLWKKFLEYNPEL
+534 SLWEKLLEYNPEL
-547 KNLDYENK
+547 KNQDYENK

-563 DEFDLEPSVTL
+563 DEFDLASSVTL
-574 AQVNHEEKIQMP
+574 EVEDQEEKIQMP
-586 VTQKCVGKQSLLG
+586 VTQMCVGTQSLLG

-609 FILNEKMAEK
+609 FILNEKMAERI
-619 MGIGTGQYSS
+619 GIVTGQYSS

-634 NSRFDNARFEEFVK
+634 NSRFDNAHFEEFVK
-648 ENLENALIVPLNA
+648 ENLKNALIVPLNE
-661 ESSDEKQLLAII
+661 ESSDENQLLAII
-673 FLAAYICIAFFVF
+673 FLASYICIAFFVF
-686 VFSMIENM
+686 VFSMIESM

-705 YGIMRALGMN
+705 YGVMRALGMN
-715 RRLYEKLICLE
+715 RRLYKKLICLE
-726 SISLGFYAVVIAL
+726 SIRLGFYAVIIAVIV
-739 ILSLL
+739 SLFA
-744 LNCYFTTQIFQN
+744 NYYFTSQIFQQAEFS
-756 VVISVPAY
+756 IPAY
-764 IVSVVMLMLLIVGK
+764 IVTVVMLMLLILGK
-778 SYMTVHKNMNTSIVA
+778 SYRAVHKNMSTSIVA
-793 MIQNKE
+793 MIQNRE

>member
-1 MKIIVRYLLRNKKR
+1 MKIIIRYLLRNKKR

-38 VLLKEF
+38 VLVKEF

-60 ITLPE
+60 ITLSE
-65 IEKIHKIADRQAAA
+65 MEKIQKIAKKQTAA

-91 EQKAKAGRILG
+91 EQRAKAGRILG

-126 IIISQSLME
+126 IIVSQSLME

-141 KPGNRVELTICD
+141 KLGNRVELSISD
-153 EKNRNHR
+153 EKNRNHK
-160 EAFTVSGVFS
+160 EAFTVCGVFS

-176 DMIFTSLLTAGQ
+176 DMIFTSVLTADQ
-188 LRKQWGLSEIS
+188 LRKQWGLSEAS
-199 DSNAAAVTIH
+199 DSNAVAVTIH
-209 KEEYESDKIADFL
+209 KEEYKADKIADFL
-222 YEIREALYPEE
+222 YEIREVLYP
-233 SEVSCQEESEE
+233 EESEE

-249 KNRVLFNEQKSALYE
+249 RDRVLWNEQKSALYE

-307 IMRCLGGDKKTLA
+307 IMRCLGGDQKKLA

-335 LLGIL
+335 LFGIL

-357 MKVDYPV
+357 MKVDYSV
-364 QLRQMWFTYAEVYLA
+364 RLRQMWGTYAEVYLV

-387 TLKVWLGAAK
+387 TLKVWLGVIK

-411 LRKPSHES
+411 IRKPSHER
-419 KQRKQKNIVRY
+419 KQTKQKNIVGY

-456 LLIIANTFC
+456 LLIIANTFSV
-465 AVDFTPQKGRQDF
+465 VDFTPQKGRQDF
-478 CRYELIFDYGT
+478 CRYEIIFDYET
-489 EAYFRDQDVGKFKEL
+489 EDYFRDRDVEKFREL

-516 REIKIQ
+516 REVKLQ
-522 TERDSLLVVYSD
+522 SERDSLLVVYSD
-534 SLWKKFLEYNPEL
+534 SLWEKLLEYNPEL
-547 KNLDYENK
+547 KNQDYENK

-563 DEFDLEPSVTL
+563 DEFDLASSVTL
-574 AQVNHEEKIQMP
+574 EGVNQEEKIQMP
-586 VTQKCVGKQSLLG
+586 VTQTCVGTQSLLG

-609 FILNEKMAEK
+609 FILNEKMAERI
-619 MGIGTGQYSS
+619 GIVTGQYSS

-634 NSRFDNARFEEFVK
+634 NSRFDNAHFEEFVK
-648 ENLENALIVPLNA
+648 ENLKNALIVPLNA
-661 ESSDEKQLLAII
+661 ESSDENQLLAII
-673 FLAAYICIAFFVF
+673 FLASYICIAFFVF
-686 VFSMIENM
+686 VFSMIESM

-705 YGIMRALGMN
+705 YGVMRALGMN
-715 RRLYEKLICLE
+715 RRLYKKLICLE
-726 SISLGFYAVVIAL
+726 SIRLGFYAVIIAVIV
-739 ILSLL
+739 SLFA
-744 LNCYFTTQIFQN
+744 NYYFTSQIFQQAEFS
-756 VVISVPAY
+756 IPAY
-764 IVSVVMLMLLIVGK
+764 IVTVVMLMLLILGK
-778 SYMTVHKNMNTSIVA
+778 SYRAVQKNMNANIVE
-793 MIQNKE
+793 MIQNRE

>member
-1 MKIIVRYLLRNKKR
+1 MKIIIRYLLRNKKR

-51 LHRDVSITR
+51 LHRDISITR
-60 ITLPE
+60 ITLSE
-65 IEKIHKIADRQAAA
+65 IEKIQKIADKQAAA

-91 EQKAKAGRILG
+91 DQKAKAGRILG

-114 MIAGRKPEETGE
+114 MIDGRKPEETGE
-126 IIISQSLME
+126 IIVSQSLME

-141 KPGNRVELTICD
+141 KPGNRVELSICD
-153 EKNRNHR
+153 EKNGNHK
-160 EAFTVSGVFS
+160 EAFTVCGVFS

-176 DMIFTSLLTAGQ
+176 DMIFTSVVTAEQ

-199 DSNAAAVTIH
+199 DSNAVAVTMH
-209 KEEYESDKIADFL
+209 KEEYKADKAADFL
-222 YEIREALYPEE
+222 YEIREVLYPEE
-233 SEVSCQEESEE
+233 SEE
-244 KTYFF
+244 KNYFF
-249 KNRVLFNEQKSALYE
+249 KDRVLWNEQKSALYE
-264 EEGTFTSVSQTL
+264 EEGTFTSVSRTL

-293 VFHINVFQ
+293 VIHINVFQ

-307 IMRCLGGDKKTLA
+307 IMRCLGGDKRTLS

-340 GGNVLNRFV
+340 GGNVLNQFV

-357 MKVDYPV
+357 MKVDYSV
-364 QLRQMWFTYAEVYLA
+364 QLRQIWITYAEVYLV

-387 TLKVWLGAAK
+387 TLKVWLGVIK

-411 LRKPSHES
+411 IRKPSHEK
-419 KQRKQKNIVRY
+419 KQTKQKNIVGY

-443 FTVIAVI
+443 VTVIAVV

-456 LLIIANTFC
+456 LLIIANTFSV
-465 AVDFTPQKGRQDF
+465 VDFTPQKGRRDF

-489 EAYFRDQDVGKFKEL
+489 EDYFRDQDVAGLKEL

-516 REIKIQ
+516 REVKLQ
-522 TERDSLLVVYSD
+522 SERDSLLVVYSD
-534 SLWKKFLEYNPEL
+534 ALWEKLLEYNPEL

-563 DEFDLEPSVTL
+563 DEFDLAPSVAL
-574 AQVNHEEKIQMP
+574 EGAVQEEKIQMP
-586 VTQKCVGKQSLLG
+586 VTQKYVGTQSLLG

-609 FILNEKMAEK
+609 FILNEKMAEE

-634 NSRFDNARFEEFVK
+634 NSRFDNAHFEEFVK
-648 ENLENALIVPLNA
+648 ENLKNALIVPLNE
-661 ESSDEKQLLAII
+661 ESSDENQLLAII
-673 FLAAYICIAFFVF
+673 FLASYICIAFFVF
-686 VFSMIENM
+686 VFSMIESM

-726 SISLGFYAVVIAL
+726 SISLGFYAVVIAV
-739 ILSLL
+739 IVSLFA
-744 LNCYFTTQIFQN
+744 NYYFTSQIFQQAEF
-756 VVISVPAY
+756 SVPAY
-764 IVSVVMLMLLIVGK
+764 IVTVVMLMLLILGK
-778 SYMTVHKNMNTSIVA
+778 SYRTVHKNMNTSIVA
-793 MIQNKE
+793 MIQNRE

>member
-1 MKIIVRYLLRNKKR
+1 MKIIIRYLLRNKKR

-51 LHRDVSITR
+51 LHRDISITR
-60 ITLPE
+60 ITLSE
-65 IEKIHKIADRQAAA
+65 IEKIQKIADKQAVA

-91 EQKAKAGRILG
+91 EQRAKAGRILG

-114 MIAGRKPEETGE
+114 MIDGRKPEEAGE
-126 IIISQSLME
+126 IIVSQSLME

-141 KPGNRVELTICD
+141 KPGNRVELSICD
-153 EKNRNHR
+153 EKNGNHK
-160 EAFTVSGVFS
+160 EAFTVCGVFS

-176 DMIFTSLLTAGQ
+176 DMIFTSVVTAEQ

-199 DSNAAAVTIH
+199 DSNAVAVTMH
-209 KEEYESDKIADFL
+209 KEEYKADKAADFL
-222 YEIREALYPEE
+222 YEIREVLYPEE
-233 SEVSCQEESEE
+233 SEE
-244 KTYFF
+244 KNYFF
-249 KNRVLFNEQKSALYE
+249 KDRVLWNEQKSALYE
-264 EEGTFTSVSQTL
+264 EEGTFTSVSRTL

-293 VFHINVFQ
+293 VIHINVFQ

-307 IMRCLGGDKKTLA
+307 IMRCLGGDKRTLS

-340 GGNVLNRFV
+340 GGNVLNQFV

-357 MKVDYPV
+357 MKVDYSV
-364 QLRQMWFTYAEVYLA
+364 QLRQMWITYAEVYLV

-387 TLKVWLGAAK
+387 TLKVWLGVIK

-411 LRKPSHES
+411 IRKPSHEK
-419 KQRKQKNIVRY
+419 KQTKQKNIVGY

-443 FTVIAVI
+443 VTVIAVV

-456 LLIIANTFC
+456 LLIIANTFSV
-465 AVDFTPQKGRQDF
+465 VDFTPQKGRRDF

-489 EAYFRDQDVGKFKEL
+489 EDYFRDQDVAGLKEL

-516 REIKIQ
+516 REVKLQ
-522 TERDSLLVVYSD
+522 SERDSLLVVYSD
-534 SLWKKFLEYNPEL
+534 ALWEKLLKYNPEL

-563 DEFDLEPSVTL
+563 DEFDLAPSVTL
-574 AQVNHEEKIQMP
+574 EGSGQEEKIQMP
-586 VTQKCVGKQSLLG
+586 VTQKCVGTQSLLG

-609 FILNEKMAEK
+609 VILNEKMAEE

-634 NSRFDNARFEEFVK
+634 NSQFDNEHFEEFIK
-648 ENLENALIVPLNA
+648 ENLKNALIVPLNE
-661 ESSDEKQLLAII
+661 ESSDENQLLAII
-673 FLAAYICIAFFVF
+673 FLASYICIAFFVF
-686 VFSMIENM
+686 VFSMIESM
-694 VEFNMINRRSE
+694 IEFNMINRRNE

-715 RRLYEKLICLE
+715 RRIYEKLICLE
-726 SISLGFYAVVIAL
+726 SISLGFYAVVIAV
-739 ILSLL
+739 IVSLFA
-744 LNCYFTTQIFQN
+744 NYYFTSQIFQQAEFS
-756 VVISVPAY
+756 IPAY
-764 IVSVVMLMLLIVGK
+764 IVTVVMLMLLILGK
-778 SYMTVHKNMNTSIVA
+778 SYRTVHKNMNTSIVA
-793 MIQNKE
+793 MIQNRE

>member
-1 MKIIVRYLLRNKKR
+1 MKIIIRYLLRNKKR
-15 TSKTILCIAFSV
+15 ISKTILCIAFSV

-38 VLLKEF
+38 VLVKEF

-51 LHRDVSITR
+51 LHRDISITR
-60 ITLPE
+60 ITLSE
-65 IEKIHKIADRQAAA
+65 MEKIQKIAEKQTAA

-91 EQKAKAGRILG
+91 EQRAKAGRILG

-126 IIISQSLME
+126 IIVSQSLME

-141 KPGNRVELTICD
+141 KQGNRVELSISD
-153 EKNRNHR
+153 EKNRNHK
-160 EAFTVSGVFS
+160 EAFTVCGVFS

-176 DMIFTSLLTAGQ
+176 DMIFTSVLTADQ
-188 LRKQWGLSEIS
+188 LRKQWGLSEAS
-199 DSNAAAVTIH
+199 DSNAVAVTIH
-209 KEEYESDKIADFL
+209 KEEYKADKIADFL
-222 YEIREALYPEE
+222 YEIREVLYP
-233 SEVSCQEESEE
+233 EESEE

-249 KNRVLFNEQKSALYE
+249 RDRVLWNEQKSALYE

-307 IMRCLGGDKKTLA
+307 IMRCLGGDQKTLA

-335 LLGIL
+335 LFGIL

-357 MKVDYPV
+357 MKVDYSV
-364 QLRQMWFTYAEVYLA
+364 QLRQMWGTYAEVYLV

-387 TLKVWLGAAK
+387 TLKVWLGVIK

-411 LRKPSHES
+411 IRKPSHER
-419 KQRKQKNIVRY
+419 KQTKQKNIVGY

-456 LLIIANTFC
+456 LLIIANTFSV
-465 AVDFTPQKGRQDF
+465 VDFTPQKGRRDF
-478 CRYELIFDYGT
+478 CRYELMFDYGT
-489 EAYFRDQDVGKFKEL
+489 EDYFCDQDVEKFREL

-511 SQFIA
+511 LQFIA
-516 REIKIQ
+516 REVKLQ
-522 TERDSLLVVYSD
+522 SERDSLLVVYSEA
-534 SLWKKFLEYNPEL
+534 LWEKLLEYNPEL
-547 KNLDYENK
+547 KSLDYENK

-563 DEFDLEPSVTL
+563 TEFDLAPSVTL
-574 AQVNHEEKIQMP
+574 EGVNQEEKIQMP
-586 VTQKCVGKQSLLG
+586 VTQTCVGTQSLLG

-609 FILNEKMAEK
+609 LILNEKMAEK
-619 MGIGTGQYSS
+619 TGIGTGQYSS

-634 NSRFDNARFEEFVK
+634 NSRFDNAHFEEFVK
-648 ENLENALIVPLNA
+648 ENLKNALIVPLNA
-661 ESSDEKQLLAII
+661 ESSDENQLLAII
-673 FLAAYICIAFFVF
+673 FLASYICIAFFVF
-686 VFSMIENM
+686 VFSMIESM

-705 YGIMRALGMN
+705 YGVMRALGMN
-715 RRLYEKLICLE
+715 RRLYKKLICLE
-726 SISLGFYAVVIAL
+726 SIRLGFYAVIIAVIV
-739 ILSLL
+739 SLFA
-744 LNCYFTTQIFQN
+744 NYYFTSQIFQQAEFS
-756 VVISVPAY
+756 IPAY
-764 IVSVVMLMLLIVGK
+764 IVTVVMLMLLILGK
-778 SYMTVHKNMNTSIVA
+778 SYRAVHKNMSTSIVA
-793 MIQNKE
+793 MIQNRE